1 MASIGKMSI
10 RVFPDTSKF
19 KADLKKDLAALKGQL
34 RTAVDVEARVGQASL
49 VQTKARLA
57 GIAKDFKTHVTVDAQ
72 TRKASAALG
81 VLTRPRTA
89 EVRVVLQGLDAAKA
103 GLASLAGGNVA
114 SVGFGHA
121 KEVASNFDKIAVS
134 AGAAATKIAA
144 MSAAMSAMAG
154 NAAMVAVSMAQI
166 SGAGLALPGI
176 MSGFL
181 VGLASS
187 ADGLQNILLAIGELQ
202 GGYNGGFGW
211 LEDALSNARYL
222 HNEDFWS
229 AGKVGLKDL
238 LENGIKPFLDEYV
251 KLGKI
256 TGVFWSEFFR
266 GMSNGIVAVGGM
278 AQLFK
283 PLHDSFAIASEGAA
297 PFMEAM
303 VRLGAVGGEYLPR
316 MAAAFTEVSN
326 AFLSWV
332 TQAQET
338 GRINEIIER
347 GITNAKLFGGILVD
361 VAGIINGVAKAAEAA
376 GGGGLQGLAA
386 AFDAINKAVNGP
398 LMQGALTTVFEGAFA
413 GMKNLTPGLSSLAG
427 AFEQLAPTISR
438 SMEKAGA
445 VVSILLDGI
454 AQALRN
460 PAIADGVNKMF
471 DGLVKAAIELAPA
484 FSAAAPAVGALLGA
498 IGEILPIM
506 APLVTQIVQGLAPAF
521 ADFKQSLA
529 PVVEVLANALSEA
542 LKVILPIVA
551 DVVKALAEF
560 MRNNPELAATILAV
574 VGALGPLAPIIGT
587 VVSIIG
593 TIVSVIGG
601 VIGAFGAIGGVISTA
616 VSAFGTIIGVASTL
630 GLSISSVVLP
640 IAGLVLGIAGLAAGF
655 IAALASSEQFRN
667 ALAQVIGALIG
678 IVAPIIEAVLP
689 ALGQIAEGFMNMVNT
704 VIAALVPMVTKIVE
718 IAAAVLGALVPVA
731 EWLGKVLGP
740 AFDWIGGVVKGVF
753 ELIGKIIA
761 DAVNIISGVLDVFLG
776 IITGNW
782 DKAWNG
788 LGDVLKNAWKL
799 FEDLVGGGLSLL
811 RDALSNAGKA
821 IADIWNALWGGVGD
835 FLRGAWE
842 GIVGKVQEG
851 AGRVMDFMKGL
862 PKGILD
868 AIGNLGDLLKGSGS
882 ALIGGF
888 IDGIKGAANGLKD
901 AVKGVLDGIAGF
913 FPHSPAKVGPFSG
926 RGYTTHS
933 GKALIGDFAGAIR
946 AGRDQ
951 VADAAGY
958 ALSGA
963 DFSAANVGGLSV
975 PTTPEPVAAMAT
987 AQSVEGANAA
997 QNTEV
1002 LSQLADVLS
1011 RLGAVDERAFLQMS
1025 RRAERVY

>member
-34 RTAVDVEARVGQASL
+34 RTAVDVEARVDQASL

-89 EVRVVLQGLDAAKA
+89 EVRVVLHGLDAAKA

-121 KEVASNFDKIAVS
+121 KEVASNFDRIAVS

-187 ADGLQNILLAIGELQ
+187 ADGLQNILLALNEVVGKS
-202 GGYNGGFGW
+202 GYF
-211 LEDALSNARYL
+211 EDAFRGMRFD
-222 HNEDFWS
+222 HNNDFWS
-229 AGKVGLKDL
+229 TAKVGLNDL
-238 LENGIKPFLDEYV
+238 VQNGVLPFMDEYV

-283 PLHDSFAIASEGAA
+283 PLHDSFAIAAEGAA
-297 PFMEAM
+297 PFTEAM
-303 VRLGAVGGEYLPR
+303 FRLGAVGGEYLPR

-326 AFLSWV
+326 AFLNWV

-338 GRINEIIER
+338 GRINEIIDR

-361 VAGIINGVAKAAEAA
+361 VAGVINGVAKAAEAA

-460 PAIADGVNKMF
+460 PAIADGVNKIF

-498 IGEILPIM
+498 IGEILPVL

-529 PVVEVLANALSEA
+529 PVVEVLAKGLSEA
-542 LKVILPIVA
+542 LKVILPVVA

-560 MRNNPELAATILAV
+560 MRNNPQLAATILAV
-574 VGALGPLAPIIGT
+574 VGALAPLAPIIGT
-587 VVSIIG
+587 VVSIVG
-593 TIVSVIGG
+593 TIASVIGAILP
-601 VIGAFGAIGGVISTA
+601 VIGAVAGVLA
-616 VSAFGTIIGVASTL
+616 
-630 GLSISSVVLP
+630 GLSAPVLAVV
-640 IAGLVLGIAGLAAGF
+640 AGIGLLVAAF
-655 IAALASSEQFRN
+655 VTALASSEPFRN
-667 ALAQVIGALIG
+667 SLAQIFQGLVTMVQPIIAAVIPVLVQIGQAFIGMVTTVIGAL
-678 IVAPIIEAVLP
+678 VP
-689 ALGQIAEGFMNMVNT
+689 
-704 VIAALVPMVTKIVE
+704 LVTTIVE
-718 IAAAVLGALVPVA
+718 IAAQIISFLAPIVA
-731 EWLGKVLGP
+731 FLIQTFSPAFEFIGKTVSDIFGFIGKV
-740 AFDWIGGVVKGVF
+740 IS
-753 ELIGKIIA
+753 
-761 DAVNIISGVLDVFLG
+761 DAIN
-776 IITGNW
+776 IITGILNVFLSALRGDW
-782 DKAWNG
+782 EGAWNG
-788 LGDVLKNAWKL
+788 LLNVL
-799 FEDLVGGGLSLL
+799 
-811 RDALSNAGKA
+811 
-821 IADIWNALWGGVGD
+821 
-835 FLRGAWE
+835 
-842 GIVGKVQEG
+842 
-851 AGRVMDFMKGL
+851 
-862 PKGILD
+862 KGILD
-868 AIGNLGDLLKGSGS
+868 FIVNTITGAFDVVMHIFENLAKMLVDIWNNLWNGIGDFVVGAWNGITKAIGDGVGSAVEFVKSMPGKIKDGLGNLGGLLLDSGK

-888 IDGIKGAANGLKD
+888 IDGIKSMIGGAKD
-901 AVKGVLDGIAGF
+901 AVGGVLKAIGDF

-946 AGRDQ
+946 AGRDE

-958 ALSGA
+958 ALGGA
-963 DFSAANVGGLSV
+963 DFSVSSVAGLSTL
-975 PTTPEPVAAMAT
+975 TTPEPVSVAAT
-987 AQSVEGANAA
+987 AQPGEGATA
-997 QNTEV
+997 QNAEV
-1002 LSQLADVLS
+1002 LSQLVDVLS

>member
-34 RTAVDVEARVGQASL
+34 RTAVDVEARVDQASL

-72 TRKASAALG
+72 TRKASAVLG

-89 EVRVVLQGLDAAKA
+89 EVRVVLQGLDAARA

-121 KEVASNFDKIAVS
+121 KEVASNFDRIAAS
-134 AGAAATKIAA
+134 AGVAATKIAA

-211 LEDALSNARYL
+211 LEDAFSNARFL

-238 LENGIKPFLDEYV
+238 LENGIKPFFDEYV

-297 PFMEAM
+297 PFTEAM
-303 VRLGAVGGEYLPR
+303 FRLGAVGGEYLPR

-326 AFLSWV
+326 AFLNWV

-338 GRINEIIER
+338 GRINEIIDR
-347 GITNAKLFGGILVD
+347 GITNAKLFGGILID

-413 GMKNLTPGLSSLAG
+413 GMKNLAPGLSSLAG
-427 AFEQLAPTISR
+427 AFEQLAPTIGR

-445 VVSILLDGI
+445 VVSILFDGI

-471 DGLVKAAIELAPA
+471 DGLVKVAIELAPA

-498 IGEILPIM
+498 VGEILPIL
-506 APLVTQIVQGLAPAF
+506 APLITQIVQGLAPAF
-521 ADFKQSLA
+521 ADFKSSLA
-529 PVVEVLANALSEA
+529 PVVEVLAKGLSEA
-542 LKVILPIVA
+542 LKIILPVVA

-560 MRNNPELAATILAV
+560 MRNNPQLAATILAV
-574 VGALGPLAPIIGT
+574 VGALAPLAPIIGT

-593 TIVSVIGG
+593 TIISV
-601 VIGAFGAIGGVISTA
+601 VGAIIPIFTA
-616 VSAFGTIIGVASTL
+616 VATWFSTVSATAAILGVSLT
-630 GLSISSVVLP
+630 SVLAP
-640 IAGLVLGIAGLAAGF
+640 IVGLVAGIGLLVAAF
-655 IAALASSEQFRN
+655 VTALASSEPFRN
-667 ALAQVIGALIG
+667 SLAQIFQGLVTMVQPIIAAVIPVLVQIGQAFIGMVTTVIGAL
-678 IVAPIIEAVLP
+678 VP
-689 ALGQIAEGFMNMVNT
+689 
-704 VIAALVPMVTKIVE
+704 LVTTIVE
-718 IAAAVLGALVPVA
+718 IAAQIISFLAPIVA
-731 EWLGKVLGP
+731 FLIQTFSPAFEFIGKTISDIFGFIGKV
-740 AFDWIGGVVKGVF
+740 IS
-753 ELIGKIIA
+753 
-761 DAVNIISGVLDVFLG
+761 DAIN
-776 IITGNW
+776 IITGILNVFLSALRGDW
-782 DKAWNG
+782 EGAWNG
-788 LGDVLKNAWKL
+788 LLSVL
-799 FEDLVGGGLSLL
+799 
-811 RDALSNAGKA
+811 
-821 IADIWNALWGGVGD
+821 
-835 FLRGAWE
+835 
-842 GIVGKVQEG
+842 
-851 AGRVMDFMKGL
+851 
-862 PKGILD
+862 KGILD
-868 AIGNLGDLLKGSGS
+868 FIVNTITGAFDVVMHIFENLAKMLVDIWNNLWNGIGDFVVGAWNGITKTISDGVGSAVEFVKSMPGKIKDGLGNLGGMLVDSGK

-888 IDGIKGAANGLKD
+888 IDGIKSMLSGAKD
-901 AVKGVLDGIAGF
+901 AVGGVMKAIGDF

-926 RGYTTHS
+926 KGYTTHS
-933 GKALIGDFAGAIR
+933 GRALIGDFAGAIR

-951 VADAAGY
+951 VAEAAGY
-958 ALSGA
+958 ALGGA
-963 DFSAANVGGLSV
+963 DFSAASVAGLSV
-975 PTTPEPVAAMAT
+975 PTTPEPVAVAAT
-987 AQSVEGANAA
+987 AQSVEGATA
-997 QNTEV
+997 QNAEV
-1002 LSQLADVLS
+1002 LAQLADVLS

>member
-1 MASIGKMSI
+1 MASIGKLSI
-10 RVFPDTSKF
+10 RVFPDTSRF
-19 KADLKKDLAALKGQL
+19 KAETRAQLASVQKQLKVQAEVHAQ
-34 RTAVDVEARVGQASL
+34 VSQAS
-49 VQTKARLA
+49 V
-57 GIAKDFKTHVTVDAQ
+57 AQ
-72 TRKASAALG
+72 TRQRLAAIGHDMKTHLSVDAKTRAASAALG
-81 VLTRPRTA
+81 ILTRPRTA
-89 EVRVVLQGLDAAKA
+89 EVRVVLKGLDAATA
-103 GLASLAGGNVA
+103 GLASLAGGNIGA
-114 SVGFGHA
+114 GFVEHA
-121 KEVASNFDKIAVS
+121 KNVASNFDAIAAK
-134 AGAAATKIAA
+134 AGLAATQIAT

-154 NAAMVAVSMAQI
+154 NAALVAVSMVQI
-166 SGAGLALPGI
+166 AGAGLALPGI
-176 MSGFL
+176 MSGFA
-181 VGLASS
+181 VGLLASV
-187 ADGLQNILLAIGELQ
+187 DGLQNILIYLDEVA
-202 GGYNGGFGW
+202 GGGGKFMDMFVDTRFNYGKAFW
-211 LEDALSNARYL
+211 AVAKAGLTDLYTAGIVPFFEEYRRFAEVTGS
-222 HNEDFWS
+222 FWS
-229 AGKVGLKDL
+229 AFFSGMAS
-238 LENGIKPFLDEYV
+238 GI
-251 KLGKI
+251 
-256 TGVFWSEFFR
+256 T
-266 GMSNGIVAVGGM
+266 AVGGM
-278 AQLFK
+278 SKLFE
-283 PLHDSFAIASEGAA
+283 PLRESFEIATAAAA
-297 PFMEAM
+297 PFAEALF
-303 VRLGAVGGEYLPR
+303 RLGAIGGSYLPR
-316 MAAAFTEVSN
+316 MAQATTDAAL
-326 AFLSWV
+326 AFHQWV
-332 TQAQET
+332 VEAGEA
-338 GRINEIIER
+338 GRINEIIDR
-347 GITNAKLFGGILVD
+347 GITNAKLFGGILLD
-361 VAGIINGVAKAAEAA
+361 VAGAINGIAKAAEAA

-386 AFDAINKAVNGP
+386 AFDGINKAVNGP

-498 IGEILPIM
+498 IGEILPVL

-529 PVVEVLANALSEA
+529 PVVEVLAKGLSEA
-542 LKVILPIVA
+542 LKVILPVVA

-560 MRNNPELAATILAV
+560 MRNNPQLAATILAV
-574 VGALGPLAPIIGT
+574 VGALAPLAPIIGT

-616 VSAFGTIIGVASTL
+616 VSAFGTLIGVASTL

-640 IAGLVLGIAGLAAGF
+640 IAGLVVGIAGLAAGF

-667 ALAQVIGALIG
+667 TLGQVIGALIG

-740 AFDWIGGVVKGVF
+740 AFDWLGGVVKAVF

-761 DAVNIISGVLDVFLG
+761 DAVNIVTGILNVFLG
-776 IITGNW
+776 AIRGDW
-782 DKAWNG
+782 DGAWNG
-788 LGDVLKNAWKL
+788 LGDILKNAWKL
-799 FEDLVGGGLSLL
+799 FEDVVGGGLSLL

-821 IADIWNALWGGVGD
+821 IADIWNNLWGGIGD

-842 GIVGKVQEG
+842 GIIGKVKEG
-851 AGRVMDFMKGL
+851 AGRVTQFFLDM
-862 PKGILD
+862 PKD
-868 AIGNLGDLLKGSGS
+868 VRNALGDLGNFLKDSGA

-888 IDGIKGAANGLKD
+888 INGIKGAASGLKD

-913 FPHSPAKVGPFSG
+913 FPHSPAKVGPFAG

-933 GKALIGDFAGAIR
+933 GRALIGDFAGAIR
-946 AGRDQ
+946 AGREQ

-963 DFSAANVGGLSV
+963 DFSPNAGFRMVGTPV
-975 PTTPEPVAAMAT
+975 PAT
-987 AQSVEGANAA
+987 ANAQVEGVSGNNEELAGLLA
-997 QNTEV
+997 QLNET
-1002 LSQLADVLS
+1002 LG
-1011 RLGAVDERAFLQMS
+1011 RLGQVDSRAFLQMQ
-1025 RRAERVY
+1025 REAERIF

>member
-34 RTAVDVEARVGQASL
+34 RTAVDVEARVDQASL

-72 TRKASAALG
+72 TRKASAVLG

-121 KEVASNFDKIAVS
+121 KEVASNFDRIAVS

-144 MSAAMSAMAG
+144 MSAAMSTMAG

-187 ADGLQNILLAIGELQ
+187 ADGLQNILLALNEVVGKS
-202 GGYNGGFGW
+202 GYF
-211 LEDALSNARYL
+211 EDAFRGMRFD
-222 HNEDFWS
+222 HNNDFWS
-229 AGKVGLKDL
+229 TAKVGLNDL
-238 LENGIKPFLDEYV
+238 VQNGVLPFMDEYV

-283 PLHDSFAIASEGAA
+283 PLHDSFAIAAEGAA
-297 PFMEAM
+297 PFTEAM
-303 VRLGAVGGEYLPR
+303 FRLGAVGGEYLPR

-326 AFLSWV
+326 AFLNWV

-338 GRINEIIER
+338 GRINEIIDR

-361 VAGIINGVAKAAEAA
+361 VAGVINGVAKAAEAA

-521 ADFKQSLA
+521 ADFKSSLA
-529 PVVEVLANALSEA
+529 PVVEVLAKGLSEA
-542 LKVILPIVA
+542 LKIILPVVA

-560 MRNNPELAATILAV
+560 MRNNPQLAATILAV
-574 VGALGPLAPIIGT
+574 VGALAPLAPIIGT
-587 VVSIIG
+587 VVSIVG
-593 TIVSVIGG
+593 TIASVIGAILP
-601 VIGAFGAIGGVISTA
+601 VIGAVAGVLA
-616 VSAFGTIIGVASTL
+616 
-630 GLSISSVVLP
+630 GLSAPVLAVV
-640 IAGLVLGIAGLAAGF
+640 AGIGLLVAAF
-655 IAALASSEQFRN
+655 VTALASSEPFRN
-667 ALAQVIGALIG
+667 SLAQIFQGLVTMVQPIIAAVIPVLVQIGQAFIGMVTTVIGAL
-678 IVAPIIEAVLP
+678 VP
-689 ALGQIAEGFMNMVNT
+689 
-704 VIAALVPMVTKIVE
+704 LVTTIVE
-718 IAAAVLGALVPVA
+718 IAAQIISFLAPIVA
-731 EWLGKVLGP
+731 FLIQTFSPAFEFIGKTVSDIFGFIGKV
-740 AFDWIGGVVKGVF
+740 IS
-753 ELIGKIIA
+753 
-761 DAVNIISGVLDVFLG
+761 DAIN
-776 IITGNW
+776 IITGILNVFLSALRGDW
-782 DKAWNG
+782 EGAWNG
-788 LGDVLKNAWKL
+788 LLNVL
-799 FEDLVGGGLSLL
+799 
-811 RDALSNAGKA
+811 
-821 IADIWNALWGGVGD
+821 
-835 FLRGAWE
+835 
-842 GIVGKVQEG
+842 
-851 AGRVMDFMKGL
+851 
-862 PKGILD
+862 KGILD
-868 AIGNLGDLLKGSGS
+868 FIVNTITGAFDVVMHIFENLAKMLVDIWTNLWGGIGDFVVGAWNGITKAIGDGVGSAVEFVKSMPGKIKDGLGNLGGLLLDSGK

-888 IDGIKGAANGLKD
+888 IDGIKSMIGGAKD
-901 AVKGVLDGIAGF
+901 AVGGVLKAIGDF

-946 AGRDQ
+946 AGRDE

-958 ALSGA
+958 ALGGA
-963 DFSAANVGGLSV
+963 DFSVASVAGLSTL
-975 PTTPEPVAAMAT
+975 TTPEPVAVAAT
-987 AQSVEGANAA
+987 AQPGEGATA
-997 QNTEV
+997 QNAEV
-1002 LSQLADVLS
+1002 LSQLVDVLS

>member
-34 RTAVDVEARVGQASL
+34 RTAVDVEARVDQASL

-229 AGKVGLKDL
+229 AGKAGLKDL

-616 VSAFGTIIGVASTL
+616 VSAFGTLIGVASTL

-821 IADIWNALWGGVGD
+821 IADIWNALWGGIGD

-987 AQSVEGANAA
+987 AQSVEGATA

>member
-34 RTAVDVEARVGQASL
+34 KAAVDVEARVDQASL

-114 SVGFGHA
+114 AVGFGHA
-121 KEVASNFDKIAVS
+121 KEVASNFDRIAVS

-187 ADGLQNILLAIGELQ
+187 ADGLQNILLALNEVVGKS
-202 GGYNGGFGW
+202 GYF
-211 LEDALSNARYL
+211 EDAFRGMRFD
-222 HNEDFWS
+222 HNNDFWS
-229 AGKVGLKDL
+229 TAKVGLNDL
-238 LENGIKPFLDEYV
+238 VQNGVLPFMNEYV

-283 PLHDSFAIASEGAA
+283 PLHDSFAIAAEGAA
-297 PFMEAM
+297 PFTEAM
-303 VRLGAVGGEYLPR
+303 FRLGAVGGEYLPR
-316 MAAAFTEVSN
+316 MAVAFTEVSN

-338 GRINEIIER
+338 GRINEIIDR

-498 IGEILPIM
+498 IGEILPII

-529 PVVEVLANALSEA
+529 PVVEVLAKGLSAA
-542 LKVILPIVA
+542 LKVILPVVA

-560 MRNNPELAATILAV
+560 MRNNPQLAATILAV
-574 VGALGPLAPIIGT
+574 VGALAPLAPIIGT

-593 TIVSVIGG
+593 TIVSVIG
-601 VIGAFGAIGGVISTA
+601 AIIPVISTVVTWFGT
-616 VSAFGTIIGVASTL
+616 VSATCAVLGVSFT
-630 GLSISSVVLP
+630 SVLAP
-640 IAGLVLGIAGLAAGF
+640 IVGLVAGIGLLVAAF
-655 IAALASSEQFRN
+655 VTALASSEPFRN
-667 ALAQVIGALIG
+667 SLAQIFQGLVTMVQPIVEAVIPVLVQIGQAFIGMVTTVIGAL
-678 IVAPIIEAVLP
+678 VP
-689 ALGQIAEGFMNMVNT
+689 
-704 VIAALVPMVTKIVE
+704 LVTTIVE
-718 IAAAVLGALVPVA
+718 IAAQIISFLAPIVAFLVQTFSPAFEFIGKTVSDIFGFI
-731 EWLGKVLGP
+731 GKV
-740 AFDWIGGVVKGVF
+740 IS
-753 ELIGKIIA
+753 
-761 DAVNIISGVLDVFLG
+761 DAIN
-776 IITGNW
+776 IITGILNVFLSALRGDW
-782 DKAWNG
+782 EGAWNG
-788 LGDVLKNAWKL
+788 LLNVL
-799 FEDLVGGGLSLL
+799 
-811 RDALSNAGKA
+811 
-821 IADIWNALWGGVGD
+821 
-835 FLRGAWE
+835 
-842 GIVGKVQEG
+842 
-851 AGRVMDFMKGL
+851 
-862 PKGILD
+862 KGILD
-868 AIGNLGDLLKGSGS
+868 FIVNTITGAFDVVMHVFENLAKMLVDIWNNLWGGIGDFVVGAWNGITKTISDGVGSAVEFVKSMPGKIKDALGNLGGMLMDSGK

-888 IDGIKGAANGLKD
+888 IDGIKNAASGAKD
-901 AVKGVLDGIAGF
+901 AVKGVLDGIANF

-933 GKALIGDFAGAIR
+933 GKALIGDFADSIR

-951 VADAAGY
+951 VAEAAGY
-958 ALSGA
+958 ALGGA
-963 DFSAANVGGLSV
+963 DFSAASVAGLSI
-975 PTTPEPVAAMAT
+975 PTTPEPVAAAAN
-987 AQSVEGANAA
+987 AQAVEGASA
-997 QNTEV
+997 QNAEV
-1002 LSQLADVLS
+1002 LAQLADVLS

>member
-34 RTAVDVEARVGQASL
+34 KAAVDVEARVDQASL

-89 EVRVVLQGLDAAKA
+89 EVRVVLKGLDAASV

-176 MSGFL
+176 WGGFL

-187 ADGLQNILLAIGELQ
+187 ADGLQNILLALNEVVGKS
-202 GGYNGGFGW
+202 GFF
-211 LEDALSNARYL
+211 EDAFRGMRFD

-229 AGKVGLKDL
+229 TAKVGLNDL
-238 LENGIKPFLDEYV
+238 VQNGVLPFMDEYV

-283 PLHDSFAIASEGAA
+283 PLHDSFAIAAEGAA
-297 PFMEAM
+297 PFTEAM
-303 VRLGAVGGEYLPR
+303 FRLGAVGGEYLPR
-316 MAAAFTEVSN
+316 MAAAFAEVSN

-338 GRINEIIER
+338 GRINEIIDR
-347 GITNAKLFGGILVD
+347 GITNAKLLGGILVD
-361 VAGIINGVAKAAEAA
+361 VAGVINGVAKAAEAA

-506 APLVTQIVQGLAPAF
+506 APLVTQVVQGLAPAF

-529 PVVEVLANALSEA
+529 PVVEVLAKGLSEA
-542 LKVILPIVA
+542 LKVILPVVA

-560 MRNNPELAATILAV
+560 MRNNPQLAATILAV
-574 VGALGPLAPIIGT
+574 VGALAPLAPIIGT

-616 VSAFGTIIGVASTL
+616 VSAFGTLIGVASTL

-640 IAGLVLGIAGLAAGF
+640 IAGLVLGIGALVAGF

-667 ALAQVIGALIG
+667 ALGQVIGALIG
-678 IVAPIIEAVLP
+678 IVSPIIEAVLP

-704 VIAALVPMVTKIVE
+704 VIAALVPMVTKVVE
-718 IAAAVLGALVPVA
+718 IAAAILGALTPVA
-731 EWLGKVLGP
+731 QWLGQVLGP
-740 AFDWIGGVVKGVF
+740 AFDWLGGVVKAVF

-761 DAVNIISGVLDVFLG
+761 DAVNIVTGILDVFLG
-776 IITGNW
+776 AITGNW
-782 DKAWNG
+782 DQAWKG
-788 LGDVLKNAWKL
+788 LGDILGNAWKL

-821 IADIWNALWGGVGD
+821 IADIWNNLWNGIGD
-835 FLRGAWE
+835 FLRGAWD
-842 GIVGKVQEG
+842 GIVGKVKEG
-851 AGRVMDFMKGL
+851 AGRVTDFMKGL

-888 IDGIKGAANGLKD
+888 IDGIKNAANGLKD
-901 AVKGVLDGIAGF
+901 AVKGVLGGISDF

-946 AGRDQ
+946 AGREQ

-958 ALSGA
+958 ALGGA
-963 DFSAANVGGLSV
+963 DFSAAGVAGLSV
-975 PTTPEPVAAMAT
+975 PTTPEPVAIAST
-987 AQSVEGANAA
+987 AQSVEGATA
-997 QNTEV
+997 QNAEV
-1002 LSQLADVLS
+1002 LAQLVDVLS

>member
-34 RTAVDVEARVGQASL
+34 RTAVDVEARVDQASL

-72 TRKASAALG
+72 TRKASAVLG

-89 EVRVVLQGLDAAKA
+89 EVRVVLQGLDAARA

-121 KEVASNFDKIAVS
+121 KEVASNFDRIAAS
-134 AGAAATKIAA
+134 AGVAATKIAA

-211 LEDALSNARYL
+211 LEDAFSNARFL

-238 LENGIKPFLDEYV
+238 LENGIKPFFDEYV

-297 PFMEAM
+297 PFTEAM
-303 VRLGAVGGEYLPR
+303 FRLGAVGGEYLPR

-326 AFLSWV
+326 AFLNWV

-338 GRINEIIER
+338 GRINEIIDR
-347 GITNAKLFGGILVD
+347 GITNAKLFGGILID

-413 GMKNLTPGLSSLAG
+413 GMKNLAPGLSSLAG
-427 AFEQLAPTISR
+427 AFEQLAPTIGR

-445 VVSILLDGI
+445 VVSILFDGI

-498 IGEILPIM
+498 VGEILPIL
-506 APLVTQIVQGLAPAF
+506 APLITQIVQGLAPAF
-521 ADFKQSLA
+521 ADFKSSLA
-529 PVVEVLANALSEA
+529 PVVEVLAKGLSEA
-542 LKVILPIVA
+542 LKIILPVVA

-560 MRNNPELAATILAV
+560 MRNNPQLAATILAV
-574 VGALGPLAPIIGT
+574 VGALAPLAPIIGT

-593 TIVSVIGG
+593 TIISV
-601 VIGAFGAIGGVISTA
+601 VGAIIPIFTA
-616 VSAFGTIIGVASTL
+616 VATWFSTVSATAAILGVSLT
-630 GLSISSVVLP
+630 SVLAP
-640 IAGLVLGIAGLAAGF
+640 IVGLVAGIGLLVAAF
-655 IAALASSEQFRN
+655 VTALASSEPFRN
-667 ALAQVIGALIG
+667 SLAQIFQGLVTMVQPIIAAVIPVLVQIGQAFIGMVTTVIGAL
-678 IVAPIIEAVLP
+678 VP
-689 ALGQIAEGFMNMVNT
+689 
-704 VIAALVPMVTKIVE
+704 LVTTIVE
-718 IAAAVLGALVPVA
+718 IAAQIISFLAPIVA
-731 EWLGKVLGP
+731 FLIQTFSPAFEFIGKTISDIFGFIGKV
-740 AFDWIGGVVKGVF
+740 IS
-753 ELIGKIIA
+753 
-761 DAVNIISGVLDVFLG
+761 DAIN
-776 IITGNW
+776 IITGILNVFLSALRGDW
-782 DKAWNG
+782 EGAWNG
-788 LGDVLKNAWKL
+788 LLSVL
-799 FEDLVGGGLSLL
+799 
-811 RDALSNAGKA
+811 
-821 IADIWNALWGGVGD
+821 
-835 FLRGAWE
+835 
-842 GIVGKVQEG
+842 
-851 AGRVMDFMKGL
+851 
-862 PKGILD
+862 KGILD
-868 AIGNLGDLLKGSGS
+868 FIVNTITGAFDVVMHIFENLAKMLVDIWNNLWNGIGDFVVGAWNGITKTISDGVGSAVEFVKSMPGKIKDGLGNLGGMLVDSGK

-888 IDGIKGAANGLKD
+888 IDGIKSMLSGAKD
-901 AVKGVLDGIAGF
+901 AVGGVMKAIGDF

-926 RGYTTHS
+926 KGYTTHS
-933 GKALIGDFAGAIR
+933 GRALIGDFAGAIR

-951 VADAAGY
+951 VAEAAGY
-958 ALSGA
+958 ALGGA
-963 DFSAANVGGLSV
+963 DFSAASVAGLSV
-975 PTTPEPVAAMAT
+975 PTTPEPVAVAAT
-987 AQSVEGANAA
+987 AQSVEGATA
-997 QNTEV
+997 QNAEV
-1002 LSQLADVLS
+1002 LAQLADVLS

>member
-34 RTAVDVEARVGQASL
+34 RTAVDVEARVDQASL

-57 GIAKDFKTHVTVDAQ
+57 GIAKDFKTHVAVDAQ

-89 EVRVVLQGLDAAKA
+89 EVRVLLQGLDAAKA

-121 KEVASNFDKIAVS
+121 KEVASNFDRIAVS

-187 ADGLQNILLAIGELQ
+187 ADGLQNILLAMNEVVGKS
-202 GGYNGGFGW
+202 GFF
-211 LEDALSNARYL
+211 EDAFVWMRYN

-229 AGKVGLKDL
+229 TAKAGLNDL
-238 LENGIKPFLDEYV
+238 VQNGVLPFMDEYV

-256 TGVFWSEFFR
+256 TGIFWSEFFR

-283 PLHDSFAIASEGAA
+283 PLSESFAIASEGAA
-297 PFMEAM
+297 PFTEAM
-303 VRLGAVGGEYLPR
+303 FRLGAVGGEYLPR

-338 GRINEIIER
+338 GRINEIIDR

-361 VAGIINGVAKAAEAA
+361 VAGVINGVAKAAEAA

-386 AFDAINKAVNGP
+386 AFDAINNAVNGP

-445 VVSILLDGI
+445 VVSILFDGI

-498 IGEILPIM
+498 IGEILPVL

-521 ADFKQSLA
+521 ADFKSSLA
-529 PVVEVLANALSEA
+529 PVVEVLAKGLSEA
-542 LKVILPIVA
+542 LKVILPVVA

-560 MRNNPELAATILAV
+560 MRNNPQLAATILAV
-574 VGALGPLAPIIGT
+574 VGALAPLAPVIGT

-593 TIVSVIGG
+593 TIASV
-601 VIGAFGAIGGVISTA
+601 VGAIIPVITTLVTWFGT
-616 VSAFGTIIGVASTL
+616 VSATVGILGVSLT
-630 GLSISSVVLP
+630 SILAP
-640 IAGLVLGIAGLAAGF
+640 IVGLVAGIGLLVAAF
-655 IAALASSEQFRN
+655 VTALASSEPFRN
-667 ALAQVIGALIG
+667 SLAQIFQGLVTM
-678 IVAPIIEAVLP
+678 VQPIIAAVIPVLVQIGEAFI
-689 ALGQIAEGFMNMVNT
+689 GMVTT
-704 VIAALVPMVTKIVE
+704 VVGALVPMVTTIVE
-718 IAAAVLGALVPVA
+718 IAAQIVSFLAPIVA
-731 EWLGKVLGP
+731 FLIQTFSPAFEFIGKTVSDIFGFIGKV
-740 AFDWIGGVVKGVF
+740 
-753 ELIGKIIA
+753 IA
-761 DAVNIISGVLDVFLG
+761 DAVNIITGILNVFLSALRG
-776 IITGNW
+776 DWEG
-782 DKAWNG
+782 AWNG
-788 LGDVLKNAWKL
+788 LLDVL
-799 FEDLVGGGLSLL
+799 
-811 RDALSNAGKA
+811 
-821 IADIWNALWGGVGD
+821 
-835 FLRGAWE
+835 
-842 GIVGKVQEG
+842 
-851 AGRVMDFMKGL
+851 
-862 PKGILD
+862 KGILD
-868 AIGNLGDLLKGSGS
+868 FIVNTITGAFDVVMRIFENLAKMLVDIWNNLWGGIGDFVVGAWNGITKTISDGVGSAVGFVKDMPGKIKEGLGNLGSLLTDSGK

-888 IDGIKGAANGLKD
+888 IDGIKSMIGGAKD
-901 AVKGVLDGIAGF
+901 AVGGIMKAIGDF
-913 FPHSPAKVGPFSG
+913 FPHSPAKIGPFSG

-933 GKALIGDFAGAIR
+933 GRALIGDFAGSIR
-946 AGRDQ
+946 AGRNQ
-951 VADAAGY
+951 VAEAAGY
-958 ALSGA
+958 ALGGA
-963 DFSAANVGGLSV
+963 DFSAAGVTGLSV
-975 PTTPEPVAAMAT
+975 PTTPEPVAVAT
-987 AQSVEGANAA
+987 NAQSVEGANAA
-997 QNTEV
+997 QNAEV
-1002 LSQLADVLS
+1002 LAQLVDVLS

>member
-34 RTAVDVEARVGQASL
+34 RTAVDVEARVDQASL

-121 KEVASNFDKIAVS
+121 KEVASNFDRIAVS

-211 LEDALSNARYL
+211 LEDALSTARYL

-338 GRINEIIER
+338 GRINEIIDR

-361 VAGIINGVAKAAEAA
+361 VAGVINGVAKAAEAA

-460 PAIADGVNKMF
+460 PAIADGVHKMF

-498 IGEILPIM
+498 IGEILPVL

-529 PVVEVLANALSEA
+529 PVVEVLAKGLSEA
-542 LKVILPIVA
+542 LKIILPVVA

-560 MRNNPELAATILAV
+560 MRNNPQLAATILAV
-574 VGALGPLAPIIGT
+574 VGALAPLAPIIGT
-587 VVSIIG
+587 VVSIVG
-593 TIVSVIGG
+593 TIASVIGAILP
-601 VIGAFGAIGGVISTA
+601 VIGAVAGVLA
-616 VSAFGTIIGVASTL
+616 
-630 GLSISSVVLP
+630 GLSAPVLAVV
-640 IAGLVLGIAGLAAGF
+640 AGIGLLVAAF
-655 IAALASSEQFRN
+655 VTALASSEPFRN
-667 ALAQVIGALIG
+667 SLAQIFQGLVTMVQPIIAAVIPMLVQIGEAFIGMVTTVIG
-678 IVAPIIEAVLP
+678 
-689 ALGQIAEGFMNMVNT
+689 
-704 VIAALVPMVTKIVE
+704 ALVPMVTTIVE
-718 IAAAVLGALVPVA
+718 IAAQIVSFLAPIVA
-731 EWLGKVLGP
+731 FLIQTFSPAFEFIGKTVSDIFGFIGKV
-740 AFDWIGGVVKGVF
+740 IS
-753 ELIGKIIA
+753 
-761 DAVNIISGVLDVFLG
+761 DAIN
-776 IITGNW
+776 IITGILNVFLSALRGDW
-782 DKAWNG
+782 EGAWNG
-788 LGDVLKNAWKL
+788 LLNVL
-799 FEDLVGGGLSLL
+799 
-811 RDALSNAGKA
+811 
-821 IADIWNALWGGVGD
+821 
-835 FLRGAWE
+835 
-842 GIVGKVQEG
+842 
-851 AGRVMDFMKGL
+851 
-862 PKGILD
+862 KGILD
-868 AIGNLGDLLKGSGS
+868 FIVSTITGAFDVVMHIFENLAKMLVDIWTNLWNGIGDFVVGAWNGITKAIGDGVGSAVEFVKSMPGKIKDGLGNLGGLLLDSGK

-888 IDGIKGAANGLKD
+888 IDGIKSMIGGAKD
-901 AVKGVLDGIAGF
+901 AVGGVLKAIGDF

-946 AGRDQ
+946 AGRDE

-958 ALSGA
+958 ALGGA
-963 DFSAANVGGLSV
+963 DFSVASVAGLSTL
-975 PTTPEPVAAMAT
+975 TTPEPVSVAAT
-987 AQSVEGANAA
+987 AQPGEGATA
-997 QNTEV
+997 QNAEV
-1002 LSQLADVLS
+1002 LSQLVDVLS

>member
-34 RTAVDVEARVGQASL
+34 KAAVDVEARVDQASL

-121 KEVASNFDKIAVS
+121 KEVASNFDRIAVS

-166 SGAGLALPGI
+166 SGAALAVPGI
-176 MSGFL
+176 WGGFL

-187 ADGLQNILLAIGELQ
+187 ADGLQNILLALNEVVGKS
-202 GGYNGGFGW
+202 GYF
-211 LEDALSNARYL
+211 EDAFRGMRFD
-222 HNEDFWS
+222 HNNDFWS
-229 AGKVGLKDL
+229 TAKVGLNDL
-238 LENGIKPFLDEYV
+238 VQNGVLPFMDEYV

-283 PLHDSFAIASEGAA
+283 PLHDSFAIAAEGAA
-297 PFMEAM
+297 PFTEAM
-303 VRLGAVGGEYLPR
+303 FRLGAVGGEYLPR

-338 GRINEIIER
+338 DRINEIIDR

-498 IGEILPIM
+498 IGEILPII

-529 PVVEVLANALSEA
+529 PVVEVLAKGLSEA
-542 LKVILPIVA
+542 LKVILPVVA

-560 MRNNPELAATILAV
+560 MRNNPQLAATILAV
-574 VGALGPLAPIIGT
+574 VGALAPLAPIIGT

-593 TIVSVIGG
+593 TIVSVIG
-601 VIGAFGAIGGVISTA
+601 AIIPVISTVVTWFGT
-616 VSAFGTIIGVASTL
+616 VSATCAVLGVSFT
-630 GLSISSVVLP
+630 SILAP
-640 IAGLVLGIAGLAAGF
+640 IVGLVAGIGLLVAAF
-655 IAALASSEQFRN
+655 VTALASSEPFRN
-667 ALAQVIGALIG
+667 SLAQIFQGLVTMVQPIIAAVIPVLVQIGQAFIGMVTTVIG
-678 IVAPIIEAVLP
+678 
-689 ALGQIAEGFMNMVNT
+689 
-704 VIAALVPMVTKIVE
+704 ALVPMVTTIVA
-718 IAAAVLGALVPVA
+718 IAAQIIFFLAPIVA
-731 EWLGKVLGP
+731 FLIQTFSPAFEFIGKTVSDIFGFIGKV
-740 AFDWIGGVVKGVF
+740 IS
-753 ELIGKIIA
+753 
-761 DAVNIISGVLDVFLG
+761 DAIN
-776 IITGNW
+776 IITGILNVFLSALRGDW
-782 DKAWNG
+782 EGAWNG
-788 LGDVLKNAWKL
+788 LLNVLKGILEFIVNTITGAFDVVMHI
-799 FEDLVGGGLSLL
+799 FENLAKMLV
-811 RDALSNAGKA
+811 
-821 IADIWNALWGGVGD
+821 DIWNNLWGGIGD
-835 FLRGAWE
+835 FVVGAWN
-842 GIVGKVQEG
+842 GITKTISDGVGSAVEFVKSMPG
-851 AGRVMDFMKGL
+851 KI
-862 PKGILD
+862 KD
-868 AIGNLGDLLKGSGS
+868 ALGNLGGMLMDSGK

-888 IDGIKGAANGLKD
+888 IDGIKNAASGAKD
-901 AVKGVLDGIAGF
+901 AVKGVLDGIANF

-926 RGYTTHS
+926 RGYTTYS

-946 AGRDQ
+946 TGRDQ
-951 VADAAGY
+951 VAEAAGY

-963 DFSAANVGGLSV
+963 DFSASSVASLSV
-975 PTTPEPVAAMAT
+975 PATPEPVAVAAT
-987 AQSVEGANAA
+987 AQSAEGATA
-997 QNTEV
+997 QNAEV

>member
-34 RTAVDVEARVGQASL
+34 KAAVDVEARVDQASL

-187 ADGLQNILLAIGELQ
+187 ADGLQNILIYLDQLS
-202 GGYNGGFGW
+202 GGFGKF
-211 LEDALSNARYL
+211 LDLFVDARAT
-222 HNEDFWS
+222 HNEAFWGVAKAGLSDLYTNGILPFFAEYKRLGVVSGGFWS
-229 AGKVGLKDL
+229 A
-238 LENGIKPFLDEYV
+238 
-251 KLGKI
+251 
-256 TGVFWSEFFR
+256 FFS
-266 GMSNGIVAVGGM
+266 GMSDGITAVGGM
-278 AQLFK
+278 PALFE
-283 PLHDSFAIASEGAA
+283 PLRKSIAIAAEGAA
-297 PFMEAM
+297 PFAEAM
-303 VRLGAVGGEYLPR
+303 FRLGAVGGEYLPR

-338 GRINEIIER
+338 GRINEIIDR

-427 AFEQLAPTISR
+427 AFEQMAPTIGR

-460 PAIADGVNKMF
+460 PAIADGVNKLF

-498 IGEILPIM
+498 IGEILPII
-506 APLVTQIVQGLAPAF
+506 APLITQVVQGLAPAF

-542 LKVILPIVA
+542 LKVILPVVA

-560 MRNNPELAATILAV
+560 MRNNPQLAATILAV
-574 VGALGPLAPIIGT
+574 VGALAPLAPIIGT

-601 VIGAFGAIGGVISTA
+601 VIGAFGTIVSVIGTV
-616 VSAFGTIIGVASTL
+616 VSGFGTLIGVASTL
-630 GLSISSVVLP
+630 GLSISGVVLP
-640 IAGLVLGIAGLAAGF
+640 LVGLVGGIAALAVGF
-655 IAALASSEQFRN
+655 VAALASSEQFRN

-689 ALGQIAEGFMNMVNT
+689 ALGQIAEGFMGMVNT

-731 EWLGKVLGP
+731 QWLGQVLGP
-740 AFDWIGGVVKGVF
+740 AFDWLGGVVKAVF

-761 DAVNIISGVLDVFLG
+761 DAVNIVTGILNVFLSAIRG
-776 IITGNW
+776 DW
-782 DKAWNG
+782 DGAWNAI
-788 LGDVLKNAWKL
+788 GDILKNAWKL
-799 FEDLVGGGLSLL
+799 FEDVVGGGLSLL

-821 IADIWNALWGGVGD
+821 IADIWNNLWNGIGD
-835 FLRGAWE
+835 FLRGAWD

-851 AGRVMDFMKGL
+851 AGRVVKFIMGL
-862 PKGILD
+862 PKEIVGAL
-868 AIGNLGDLLKGSGS
+868 GNLGDLLKGSGS

-913 FPHSPAKVGPFSG
+913 FPHSPAKIGPFSG

-933 GKALIGDFAGAIR
+933 GKALIGDFAGSIR

-951 VADAAGY
+951 VAEAAGY
-958 ALSGA
+958 ALGGA
-963 DFSAANVGGLSV
+963 DFSVSSVAGLSV
-975 PTTPEPVAAMAT
+975 PTTPEPVSVAAN
-987 AQSVEGANAA
+987 AQAVEGASA
-997 QNTEV
+997 QNAEV
-1002 LSQLADVLS
+1002 LAQLADVLS

>member
-34 RTAVDVEARVGQASL
+34 RTAVDVEARVDQASL

-166 SGAGLALPGI
+166 SGAALAVPGI
-176 MSGFL
+176 WGGFL

-187 ADGLQNILLAIGELQ
+187 ADGLQNILLALNEVVGKS
-202 GGYNGGFGW
+202 GYF
-211 LEDALSNARYL
+211 EDAFRGMRFD
-222 HNEDFWS
+222 HNNDFWS
-229 AGKVGLKDL
+229 TAKVGLNDL
-238 LENGIKPFLDEYV
+238 VQNGVLPFMDEYV

-283 PLHDSFAIASEGAA
+283 PLHDSFAIAAEGAA
-297 PFMEAM
+297 PFTEAM
-303 VRLGAVGGEYLPR
+303 FRLGAVGGEYLPR

-326 AFLSWV
+326 AFLNWV

-338 GRINEIIER
+338 GRINEIIDR

-498 IGEILPIM
+498 IGEILPVL

-521 ADFKQSLA
+521 ADFKSSLA
-529 PVVEVLANALSEA
+529 PVVEVLAKGLSEA
-542 LKVILPIVA
+542 LKVILPVVA

-560 MRNNPELAATILAV
+560 MRNNPQLAATILAV
-574 VGALGPLAPIIGT
+574 VGALAPLAPIIGT

-593 TIVSVIGG
+593 TIVSVIG
-601 VIGAFGAIGGVISTA
+601 AIIPVISTVVTWFGT
-616 VSAFGTIIGVASTL
+616 VSATCAVLGVSFT
-630 GLSISSVVLP
+630 SILAP
-640 IAGLVLGIAGLAAGF
+640 IVGLVAGIGLLVAAF
-655 IAALASSEQFRN
+655 VTALASSEPFRN
-667 ALAQVIGALIG
+667 SLAQIFQGLVTMVQPIIAAVIPVLVQIGQAFIGMVTTVIG
-678 IVAPIIEAVLP
+678 
-689 ALGQIAEGFMNMVNT
+689 
-704 VIAALVPMVTKIVE
+704 ALVPMVTTIVA
-718 IAAAVLGALVPVA
+718 IAAQIISFLAPIVA
-731 EWLGKVLGP
+731 FLIQTFSPAFEFIGKTVSDIFGFIGKV
-740 AFDWIGGVVKGVF
+740 IS
-753 ELIGKIIA
+753 
-761 DAVNIISGVLDVFLG
+761 DAIN
-776 IITGNW
+776 IITGILNVFLSALRGDW
-782 DKAWNG
+782 EGAWNG
-788 LGDVLKNAWKL
+788 LLNVLKGILEFIVNTITGAFDVVMHI
-799 FEDLVGGGLSLL
+799 FENLAKMLV
-811 RDALSNAGKA
+811 
-821 IADIWNALWGGVGD
+821 DIWNNLWGGIGD
-835 FLRGAWE
+835 FVVGAWN
-842 GIVGKVQEG
+842 GITKTISDGVGSAVEFVKSMPG
-851 AGRVMDFMKGL
+851 KI
-862 PKGILD
+862 KD
-868 AIGNLGDLLKGSGS
+868 ALGNLGGMLMDSGK

-888 IDGIKGAANGLKD
+888 IDGIKNAASGAKD
-901 AVKGVLDGIAGF
+901 AVKGVLDGIANF

-926 RGYTTHS
+926 RGYTTYS

-951 VADAAGY
+951 VAEAAGY

-963 DFSAANVGGLSV
+963 DFSASSVASLSV
-975 PTTPEPVAAMAT
+975 PTTPEPVSVAAATQSAEGAT
-987 AQSVEGANAA
+987 AQNA
-997 QNTEV
+997 EV
-1002 LSQLADVLS
+1002 LAQLADVLS

>member
-34 RTAVDVEARVGQASL
+34 KAAVDVEARVDQASL

-121 KEVASNFDKIAVS
+121 KEVASNFDRIAVS

-187 ADGLQNILLAIGELQ
+187 ADGLQNILLALNEVVGKS
-202 GGYNGGFGW
+202 GYF
-211 LEDALSNARYL
+211 EDAFRGMRFD
-222 HNEDFWS
+222 HNNDFWS
-229 AGKVGLKDL
+229 TAKVGLNDL
-238 LENGIKPFLDEYV
+238 VQNGVLPFMNEYV

-283 PLHDSFAIASEGAA
+283 PLHDSFAIAAEGAA
-297 PFMEAM
+297 PFTEAM
-303 VRLGAVGGEYLPR
+303 FRLGAVGGEYLPR

-326 AFLSWV
+326 AFLNWV

-338 GRINEIIER
+338 GRINEIIDR
-347 GITNAKLFGGILVD
+347 GITNAKLFGGILID

-413 GMKNLTPGLSSLAG
+413 GMKNIAPGLSSLAG

-529 PVVEVLANALSEA
+529 PVVEVLAKGLSEA
-542 LKVILPIVA
+542 LKVILPVVA

-560 MRNNPELAATILAV
+560 MRNNPQLAATILAV
-574 VGALGPLAPIIGT
+574 VGALAPLAPIIGT

-616 VSAFGTIIGVASTL
+616 VSAFGTLIGVASTL

-704 VIAALVPMVTKIVE
+704 VIAALVPMVTKVVE

-740 AFDWIGGVVKGVF
+740 AFDWLGGVVKAVF

-776 IITGNW
+776 AITGDW

-788 LGDVLKNAWKL
+788 LGDILKNAWKL

-821 IADIWNALWGGVGD
+821 IADIWNALWGGIGD

-842 GIVGKVQEG
+842 GIVGKVKEG
-851 AGRVMDFMKGL
+851 VGHVIDFMKGM
-862 PKGILD
+862 PKSILD

-901 AVKGVLDGIAGF
+901 AVKGVLDGIANF

-951 VADAAGY
+951 VAEAAGY
-958 ALSGA
+958 ALGGA
-963 DFSAANVGGLSV
+963 DFSASSVAGLSTI
-975 PTTPEPVAAMAT
+975 TTPEPVAVAAT
-987 AQSVEGANAA
+987 AQSVEGATA

-1011 RLGAVDERAFLQMS
+1011 RLGAVDQRAFLQMS

>member
-34 RTAVDVEARVGQASL
+34 RTAVDVEARVDQASL

-121 KEVASNFDKIAVS
+121 KEVASNFDRIAVS

-211 LEDALSNARYL
+211 LEDALSTARYL

-338 GRINEIIER
+338 GRINEIIDR

-361 VAGIINGVAKAAEAA
+361 VAGVINGVAKAAEAA

-413 GMKNLTPGLSSLAG
+413 GMKNLTPGLSSLTG

-460 PAIADGVNKMF
+460 PAIADGVHKMF

-521 ADFKQSLA
+521 ADFKSSLA
-529 PVVEVLANALSEA
+529 PVVEVLAKGLSEA
-542 LKVILPIVA
+542 LKIILPVVA

-560 MRNNPELAATILAV
+560 MRNNPQLAATILAV
-574 VGALGPLAPIIGT
+574 VGALAPLAPIIGT
-587 VVSIIG
+587 VVSIVG
-593 TIVSVIGG
+593 TIASVIGAILP
-601 VIGAFGAIGGVISTA
+601 VIGAVAGVLA
-616 VSAFGTIIGVASTL
+616 
-630 GLSISSVVLP
+630 GLSAPVLAVV
-640 IAGLVLGIAGLAAGF
+640 AGIGLLVAAF
-655 IAALASSEQFRN
+655 VTALASSEPFRN
-667 ALAQVIGALIG
+667 SLAQIFQGLVTMVQPIIAAVIPVLVQIGQAFIGMVTTVIG
-678 IVAPIIEAVLP
+678 
-689 ALGQIAEGFMNMVNT
+689 
-704 VIAALVPMVTKIVE
+704 ALVPMVTTIVE
-718 IAAAVLGALVPVA
+718 IAAQIVSFLAPIVA
-731 EWLGKVLGP
+731 FLIQTFSPAFEFIGKTVSDIFGFIGKV
-740 AFDWIGGVVKGVF
+740 
-753 ELIGKIIA
+753 IA
-761 DAVNIISGVLDVFLG
+761 DAVNIITGILNVFLSALRG
-776 IITGNW
+776 DWEG
-782 DKAWNG
+782 AWNG
-788 LGDVLKNAWKL
+788 LLNVL
-799 FEDLVGGGLSLL
+799 
-811 RDALSNAGKA
+811 
-821 IADIWNALWGGVGD
+821 
-835 FLRGAWE
+835 
-842 GIVGKVQEG
+842 
-851 AGRVMDFMKGL
+851 
-862 PKGILD
+862 KGILD
-868 AIGNLGDLLKGSGS
+868 FIVSTITGAFDVVMHIFENLAKMLVDIWTNLWNGIGDFVVGAWNGITKAIGDGVGSAVEFVKSMPGKIKDGLGNLGGLLLDSGK

-888 IDGIKGAANGLKD
+888 IDGIKSMIGGAKD
-901 AVKGVLDGIAGF
+901 AVGGVLKAIGDF

-946 AGRDQ
+946 AGRDE

-958 ALSGA
+958 ALGGA
-963 DFSAANVGGLSV
+963 DFSVASVAGLSTL
-975 PTTPEPVAAMAT
+975 TTPEPVSVAATAQPGEGAT
-987 AQSVEGANAA
+987 AQSA
-997 QNTEV
+997 EV
-1002 LSQLADVLS
+1002 LSQLVDVLS

>member
-34 RTAVDVEARVGQASL
+34 RTAVDVEARVDQASL

-57 GIAKDFKTHVTVDAQ
+57 GIAKDFKTHVTVDAP

-89 EVRVVLQGLDAAKA
+89 EVRVVLQGLDAARA
-103 GLASLAGGNVA
+103 GLASLGGGNVA
-114 SVGFGHA
+114 SVGVGHA
-121 KEVASNFDKIAVS
+121 KEVASNFDRIAVS

-187 ADGLQNILLAIGELQ
+187 ADGLQNILIYLDQLS
-202 GGYNGGFGW
+202 GGFGKFRDMFV
-211 LEDALSNARYL
+211 DARFT
-222 HNEDFWS
+222 HNEAFWSVAKSGLADLYSTGIVPFFAEYKRLGTLSGSFWS
-229 AGKVGLKDL
+229 A
-238 LENGIKPFLDEYV
+238 
-251 KLGKI
+251 
-256 TGVFWSEFFR
+256 FFS
-266 GMSNGIVAVGGM
+266 GMSEGITAVGGM
-278 AQLFK
+278 SALFE
-283 PLHDSFAIASEGAA
+283 PLRESITIASQGAGA
-297 PFMEAM
+297 FAEAM
-303 VRLGAVGGEYLPR
+303 FRLGAVGGSYLPR

-338 GRINEIIER
+338 GRINEIIGR
-347 GITNAKLFGGILVD
+347 GITNAKLFGGILID
-361 VAGIINGVAKAAEAA
+361 VAGVINGVAKAAEAA

-413 GMKNLTPGLSSLAG
+413 GVKNLAPGLSSLAG

-498 IGEILPIM
+498 IGEILPVL

-529 PVVEVLANALSEA
+529 PVVEVLTKGLSEA
-542 LKVILPIVA
+542 LKVILPVVA

-560 MRNNPELAATILAV
+560 MRNNPQLAATILAV
-574 VGALGPLAPIIGT
+574 VGALAPLAPVIGT
-587 VVSIIG
+587 VVSVIG
-593 TIVSVIGG
+593 TIASVVGAIIPVITTLVTWFGTVSATVGILGVSLTGVLAPIGG
-601 VIGAFGAIGGVISTA
+601 LVAGIGLLVAAFVT
-616 VSAFGTIIGVASTL
+616 
-630 GLSISSVVLP
+630 
-640 IAGLVLGIAGLAAGF
+640 
-655 IAALASSEQFRN
+655 ALASSEPFRN
-667 ALAQVIGALIG
+667 SLAQIGQAFIGMVTTVIG
-678 IVAPIIEAVLP
+678 
-689 ALGQIAEGFMNMVNT
+689 
-704 VIAALVPMVTKIVE
+704 ALVPMVTTIVE
-718 IAAAVLGALVPVA
+718 IAAQIVSFLAPIVA
-731 EWLGKVLGP
+731 FLIQTFSPAFEFIGKTVSDIFGFIGKV
-740 AFDWIGGVVKGVF
+740 IS
-753 ELIGKIIA
+753 
-761 DAVNIISGVLDVFLG
+761 DAVNIITGILNVFLSALRG
-776 IITGNW
+776 DWEG
-782 DKAWNG
+782 AWNG
-788 LGDVLKNAWKL
+788 ILDVLKGILEFIVNTITGAFDVVMHI
-799 FEDLVGGGLSLL
+799 FENLAKMLV
-811 RDALSNAGKA
+811 
-821 IADIWNALWGGVGD
+821 DIWNNLWNGIGDFVTGAWNGITKTISDGVGSAVEFVKSMPQKIKD
-835 FLRGAWE
+835 
-842 GIVGKVQEG
+842 
-851 AGRVMDFMKGL
+851 GL
-862 PKGILD
+862 
-868 AIGNLGDLLKGSGS
+868 GNLGGMLVDSGK

-888 IDGIKGAANGLKD
+888 IDGIKSMLNGAKD
-901 AVKGVLDGIAGF
+901 AVGGIMKAIGDF
-913 FPHSPAKVGPFSG
+913 FPHSPAKIGPFSG

-933 GKALIGDFAGAIR
+933 GRALIGDFAGAIR
-946 AGRDQ
+946 SGRSQ

-958 ALSGA
+958 ALGGA
-963 DFSAANVGGLSV
+963 DFSVSSVAGLSV
-975 PTTPEPVAAMAT
+975 PTTPEPVTVAAT
-987 AQSVEGANAA
+987 AQSVEGATA
-997 QNTEV
+997 QNAEV
-1002 LSQLADVLS
+1002 LAQLVDVLS

>member
-10 RVFPDTSKF
+10 RIFPDTSKF

-34 RTAVDVEARVGQASL
+34 RTAVDVEARVDQASL

-81 VLTRPRTA
+81 ILTRPRTA
-89 EVRVVLQGLDAAKA
+89 EVRVVLQGLDAARA

-134 AGAAATKIAA
+134 AGVAATKIAA

-187 ADGLQNILLAIGELQ
+187 ADGLQNILLAMNEVVGKS
-202 GGYNGGFGW
+202 GFF
-211 LEDALSNARYL
+211 EDAFVWMRFN

-229 AGKVGLKDL
+229 TAKAGLNDL
-238 LENGIKPFLDEYV
+238 VQNGVLPFMDEYV

-256 TGVFWSEFFR
+256 TGIFWSEFFR

-283 PLHDSFAIASEGAA
+283 PLHDSFAIAAEGAA
-297 PFMEAM
+297 PFTEAM
-303 VRLGAVGGEYLPR
+303 FRLGAVGGEYLPR

-326 AFLSWV
+326 AFLNWV
-332 TQAQET
+332 TQAQEA
-338 GRINEIIER
+338 GRINEIIDR
-347 GITNAKLFGGILVD
+347 GITNAKLFGGILID

-398 LMQGALTTVFEGAFA
+398 LMQGALTTVFEGAFT
-413 GMKNLTPGLSSLAG
+413 GVKNLAPGLSSLAG

-498 IGEILPIM
+498 IGEILPVL

-521 ADFKQSLA
+521 ADFKSSLA
-529 PVVEVLANALSEA
+529 PVVEVLAKGLSEA
-542 LKVILPIVA
+542 LKVILPVVA

-560 MRNNPELAATILAV
+560 MRNNPQLAATILAV
-574 VGALGPLAPIIGT
+574 VGALAPLAPIIGT
-587 VVSIIG
+587 VVSVIG
-593 TIVSVIGG
+593 TIASVVGAIIP
-601 VIGAFGAIGGVISTA
+601 VIGAVAGVFA
-616 VSAFGTIIGVASTL
+616 
-630 GLSISSVVLP
+630 GLSAPVLAVV
-640 IAGLVLGIAGLAAGF
+640 AGIGLLVAAF
-655 IAALASSEQFRN
+655 VTALASSEPFRN
-667 ALAQVIGALIG
+667 SLAQIFQGLVTM
-678 IVAPIIEAVLP
+678 VQPIIAAVIPVLVQI
-689 ALGQIAEGFMNMVNT
+689 GQAFIGMVTT
-704 VIAALVPMVTKIVE
+704 VVGALVPMVTTIVE
-718 IAAAVLGALVPVA
+718 IAAQIVSFLAPIVA
-731 EWLGKVLGP
+731 FLIQTFSPAFEFIGKTVSDIFSFIGKV
-740 AFDWIGGVVKGVF
+740 
-753 ELIGKIIA
+753 IA
-761 DAVNIISGVLDVFLG
+761 DAVNIITGILNVFLSALRG
-776 IITGNW
+776 DWEG
-782 DKAWNG
+782 AWNG
-788 LGDVLKNAWKL
+788 ILDVL
-799 FEDLVGGGLSLL
+799 
-811 RDALSNAGKA
+811 
-821 IADIWNALWGGVGD
+821 
-835 FLRGAWE
+835 
-842 GIVGKVQEG
+842 
-851 AGRVMDFMKGL
+851 
-862 PKGILD
+862 KGILD
-868 AIGNLGDLLKGSGS
+868 FIVNTITGAFDVVMHIFENLAKMLVDIWNNLWGGIGDFVVGAWNGITKTISDGVGSAVGFVKDMPGKIKEGLGNLGSLLTDSGK

-888 IDGIKGAANGLKD
+888 IDGIKSMLGGAKD
-901 AVKGVLDGIAGF
+901 AVGGIMKAIGDF
-913 FPHSPAKVGPFSG
+913 FPHSPAKIGPFSG

-933 GKALIGDFAGAIR
+933 GRALIGDFAGSIR
-946 AGRDQ
+946 AGRNQ
-951 VADAAGY
+951 VAEAAGY
-958 ALSGA
+958 ALGGA
-963 DFSAANVGGLSV
+963 DFSAAGVAGLSV
-975 PTTPEPVAAMAT
+975 PTTPEPVAVAST
-987 AQSVEGANAA
+987 AQSVEGATA
-997 QNTEV
+997 QNAEV
-1002 LSQLADVLS
+1002 LAQLVDVLS

>member
-19 KADLKKDLAALKGQL
+19 KADLNKDLAALKGQL
-34 RTAVDVEARVGQASL
+34 RTAVDVEARVDQASL

-176 MSGFL
+176 WGGFL

-187 ADGLQNILLAIGELQ
+187 ADGLQNILLALNEVVGKS
-202 GGYNGGFGW
+202 GYF
-211 LEDALSNARYL
+211 EDAFRGMRFD
-222 HNEDFWS
+222 HNNDFWS
-229 AGKVGLKDL
+229 TAKVGLNDL
-238 LENGIKPFLDEYV
+238 VQNGVLPFMGEYV

-283 PLHDSFAIASEGAA
+283 PLHDSFAIAAEGAA
-297 PFMEAM
+297 PFTEAM
-303 VRLGAVGGEYLPR
+303 FRLGAVGGEYLPR

-338 GRINEIIER
+338 DRINEIIDR

-445 VVSILLDGI
+445 VFSILFDGI

-498 IGEILPIM
+498 IGEILPVL

-529 PVVEVLANALSEA
+529 PVVEVLAKGLSEA
-542 LKVILPIVA
+542 LKVILPVVA

-560 MRNNPELAATILAV
+560 MRNNPQLAATILAV
-574 VGALGPLAPIIGT
+574 VGALAPLAPIIGT

-593 TIVSVIGG
+593 TIVSVIG
-601 VIGAFGAIGGVISTA
+601 AIIPVISTVVTWFGT
-616 VSAFGTIIGVASTL
+616 VSATCAVLGVSFT
-630 GLSISSVVLP
+630 SVLAP
-640 IAGLVLGIAGLAAGF
+640 IVGLVAGIGLLVAAF
-655 IAALASSEQFRN
+655 VTALASSEPFRN
-667 ALAQVIGALIG
+667 SLAQIFQGLVTMVQPIVEAVIPVLVQIGQAFIGMVATVIGAL
-678 IVAPIIEAVLP
+678 VP
-689 ALGQIAEGFMNMVNT
+689 
-704 VIAALVPMVTKIVE
+704 LVTTIVE
-718 IAAAVLGALVPVA
+718 IAAQIISFLAPIVAFLVQTFSPAFEFIGKTVSDIFGFI
-731 EWLGKVLGP
+731 GKV
-740 AFDWIGGVVKGVF
+740 IS
-753 ELIGKIIA
+753 
-761 DAVNIISGVLDVFLG
+761 DAIN
-776 IITGNW
+776 IITGILNVFLSALRGDW
-782 DKAWNG
+782 EGAWNG
-788 LGDVLKNAWKL
+788 LLNVL
-799 FEDLVGGGLSLL
+799 
-811 RDALSNAGKA
+811 
-821 IADIWNALWGGVGD
+821 
-835 FLRGAWE
+835 
-842 GIVGKVQEG
+842 
-851 AGRVMDFMKGL
+851 
-862 PKGILD
+862 KGILD
-868 AIGNLGDLLKGSGS
+868 FIVNTITGAFDVVMHVFENLAKMLVDIWNNLWGGIGDFVVGAWNGITKTISDGVGSAVEFVKSMPGKIKDALGNLGGMLMDSGK

-888 IDGIKGAANGLKD
+888 IDGIKNAASGAKD
-901 AVKGVLDGIAGF
+901 AVKGVLDGIANF

-933 GKALIGDFAGAIR
+933 GKALIGDFADSIR

-951 VADAAGY
+951 VAEAAGY
-958 ALSGA
+958 ALGGA
-963 DFSAANVGGLSV
+963 DFSAASVAGLSI
-975 PTTPEPVAAMAT
+975 PTTPEPVAAAANT
-987 AQSVEGANAA
+987 QAVEGASA
-997 QNTEV
+997 QNAEV

>member
-1 MASIGKMSI
+1 
-10 RVFPDTSKF
+10 
-19 KADLKKDLAALKGQL
+19 
-34 RTAVDVEARVGQASL
+34 
-49 VQTKARLA
+49 
-57 GIAKDFKTHVTVDAQ
+57 
-72 TRKASAALG
+72 
-81 VLTRPRTA
+81 
-89 EVRVVLQGLDAAKA
+89 
-103 GLASLAGGNVA
+103 
-114 SVGFGHA
+114 
-121 KEVASNFDKIAVS
+121 
-134 AGAAATKIAA
+134 
-144 MSAAMSAMAG
+144 
-154 NAAMVAVSMAQI
+154 
-166 SGAGLALPGI
+166 

-211 LEDALSNARYL
+211 LEDAFSNARFL

-238 LENGIKPFLDEYV
+238 LENGIKPFFDEYV

-283 PLHDSFAIASEGAA
+283 PLHDSFAIASKGAA
-297 PFMEAM
+297 PFTEAM
-303 VRLGAVGGEYLPR
+303 FRLGAVGGEYLPR

-326 AFLSWV
+326 AFLNWV

-338 GRINEIIER
+338 GRINEIIDR
-347 GITNAKLFGGILVD
+347 GITNAKLFGGILID

-413 GMKNLTPGLSSLAG
+413 GMKNLAPGLSSLAG
-427 AFEQLAPTISR
+427 AFEQLAPTIGR

-445 VVSILLDGI
+445 VVSILFDGI

-498 IGEILPIM
+498 VGEILPIL
-506 APLVTQIVQGLAPAF
+506 APLITQIVQGLAPAF
-521 ADFKQSLA
+521 ADFKSSLA
-529 PVVEVLANALSEA
+529 PVVEVLAKGLSEA
-542 LKVILPIVA
+542 LKIILPVVA

-560 MRNNPELAATILAV
+560 MRNNPQLAATILAV
-574 VGALGPLAPIIGT
+574 VGALAPLAPIIGT

-593 TIVSVIGG
+593 TIISV
-601 VIGAFGAIGGVISTA
+601 VGAIIPIFTA
-616 VSAFGTIIGVASTL
+616 VATWFSTVSATAAVLGVSLT
-630 GLSISSVVLP
+630 SILAP
-640 IAGLVLGIAGLAAGF
+640 IVGLVAGIGLLVAAF
-655 IAALASSEQFRN
+655 VTALASSEPFRN
-667 ALAQVIGALIG
+667 SLAQIFQGLVTM
-678 IVAPIIEAVLP
+678 VQPIIAAVIPVLVQI
-689 ALGQIAEGFMNMVNT
+689 GQAFIGMVTT
-704 VIAALVPMVTKIVE
+704 VVGALVPLVTTIVE
-718 IAAAVLGALVPVA
+718 IAAQIISFLAPIVA
-731 EWLGKVLGP
+731 FLIQTFSPAFEFIGKTVSDIFGFIGKV
-740 AFDWIGGVVKGVF
+740 IS
-753 ELIGKIIA
+753 
-761 DAVNIISGVLDVFLG
+761 DAIN
-776 IITGNW
+776 IITGILNVFLSALRGDW
-782 DKAWNG
+782 EGAWNG
-788 LGDVLKNAWKL
+788 LLNVLKGILEFIVNTITGAFDVVMHI
-799 FEDLVGGGLSLL
+799 FENLAKMLV
-811 RDALSNAGKA
+811 
-821 IADIWNALWGGVGD
+821 DIWNNLWGGIGD
-835 FLRGAWE
+835 FVVGAWN
-842 GIVGKVQEG
+842 GITKTISDGVGSAVEFVKSMPG
-851 AGRVMDFMKGL
+851 KI
-862 PKGILD
+862 KD
-868 AIGNLGDLLKGSGS
+868 ALGNLGGMLMDSGK

-888 IDGIKGAANGLKD
+888 IDGIKNAASGAKD
-901 AVKGVLDGIAGF
+901 AVKGVLDGIANF

-946 AGRDQ
+946 SGRSQ

-958 ALSGA
+958 ALGGA
-963 DFSAANVGGLSV
+963 DFSAASVAGLSV
-975 PTTPEPVAAMAT
+975 PTTPEPVAVAAN
-987 AQSVEGANAA
+987 AQSVEGATA
-997 QNTEV
+997 QNAEV
-1002 LSQLADVLS
+1002 LSQLVDVLS

>member
-34 RTAVDVEARVGQASL
+34 RTAVDVEARVDQASL

-187 ADGLQNILLAIGELQ
+187 ADGLQNILLALNEVVGKS
-202 GGYNGGFGW
+202 GYF
-211 LEDALSNARYL
+211 EDAFRGMRFD
-222 HNEDFWS
+222 HNNDFWS
-229 AGKVGLKDL
+229 TAKVGLNDL
-238 LENGIKPFLDEYV
+238 VQNGVLPFMNEYV

-283 PLHDSFAIASEGAA
+283 PLHDSFAIAAEGAA
-297 PFMEAM
+297 PFTEAM
-303 VRLGAVGGEYLPR
+303 FRLGAVGGEYLPR
-316 MAAAFTEVSN
+316 MAVAFTEVSN

-338 GRINEIIER
+338 GRINEIIDR
-347 GITNAKLFGGILVD
+347 GITNAKLFGGILID

-704 VIAALVPMVTKIVE
+704 VIAALVPMVTKVVE

-740 AFDWIGGVVKGVF
+740 AFDWLGGVVKAVF

-776 IITGNW
+776 AITGDW
-782 DKAWNG
+782 DKAWGG
-788 LGDVLKNAWKL
+788 LGDILKNAWKL

-821 IADIWNALWGGVGD
+821 IADIWNALWGGIGD

-842 GIVGKVQEG
+842 GIVGKVKEG
-851 AGRVMDFMKGL
+851 VGHVIDFMKGL
-862 PKGILD
+862 PKSILD

-901 AVKGVLDGIAGF
+901 AVKGVLDGIANF

-987 AQSVEGANAA
+987 AQSVEGATA

>member
-1 MASIGKMSI
+1 MASIGKMSV

-34 RTAVDVEARVGQASL
+34 RTAVDVEARIDQASL

-114 SVGFGHA
+114 SVGVGHA
-121 KEVASNFDKIAVS
+121 KEVASNFDRIAVS

-187 ADGLQNILLAIGELQ
+187 ADGLQNILLALNEVVGKS
-202 GGYNGGFGW
+202 GYF
-211 LEDALSNARYL
+211 EDAFVWMRFN
-222 HNEDFWS
+222 HNNDFWS
-229 AGKVGLKDL
+229 TAKVGLNDL
-238 LENGIKPFLDEYV
+238 VQNGVLPFMDEYV

-256 TGVFWSEFFR
+256 TGVFWSEIFR
-266 GMSNGIVAVGGM
+266 GMSNGIIAVGGM
-278 AQLFK
+278 VQLFK
-283 PLHDSFAIASEGAA
+283 PLHDSFAIAAEGAA
-297 PFMEAM
+297 PFTEAM
-303 VRLGAVGGEYLPR
+303 FRLGAVGGEYLPR

-338 GRINEIIER
+338 GRINEIIDR
-347 GITNAKLFGGILVD
+347 GITNAKLFGGILID
-361 VAGIINGVAKAAEAA
+361 VAGVINGVAKAAEAA

-445 VVSILLDGI
+445 VVSILFDGI
-454 AQALRN
+454 GQALRN

-529 PVVEVLANALSEA
+529 PVVEVLAKGLSEA
-542 LKVILPIVA
+542 LKIILPVVA

-560 MRNNPELAATILAV
+560 MRNNPQLAATILAV
-574 VGALGPLAPIIGT
+574 VGALAPLAPVIGT
-587 VVSIIG
+587 VVSVIG
-593 TIVSVIGG
+593 TIASVIG
-601 VIGAFGAIGGVISTA
+601 AIIPVISA
-616 VSAFGTIIGVASTL
+616 VAGWFGTVAATC
-630 GLSISSVVLP
+630 G
-640 IAGLVLGIAGLAAGF
+640 VLGVSLSGVLLPLAGMVAG
-655 IAALASSEQFRN
+655 
-667 ALAQVIGALIG
+667 IGALIG
-678 IVAPIIEAVLP
+678 IVSPIIEAVLP

-704 VIAALVPMVTKIVE
+704 VIAALVPMITKVVE
-718 IAAAVLGALVPVA
+718 IAGAILAALVPVA
-731 EWLGKVLGP
+731 QWLGQVLGP
-740 AFDWIGGVVKGVF
+740 AFDWLGGVVKAVF

-761 DAVNIISGVLDVFLG
+761 DAVNIITGILNVFLG
-776 IITGNW
+776 AIRGDW
-782 DKAWNG
+782 DQAWNG
-788 LGDVLKNAWKL
+788 IGDILKNAWKL
-799 FEDLVGGGLSLL
+799 FEDIVGGGLSLL

-821 IADIWNALWGGVGD
+821 IADIWNNLWNGIGD
-835 FLRGAWE
+835 FLRGAWD
-842 GIVGKVQEG
+842 GIVGKVKEG
-851 AGRVMDFMKGL
+851 AGRVTDFMKGL

-888 IDGIKGAANGLKD
+888 IDGIKNAANGLKD
-901 AVKGVLDGIAGF
+901 AVKGVLGGIADF
-913 FPHSPAKVGPFSG
+913 FPHSPAKTGPFSG

-946 AGRDQ
+946 AGRNQ
-951 VADAAGY
+951 VTEAAGY
-958 ALSGA
+958 ALGGA
-963 DFSAANVGGLSV
+963 DFSASSVAGLSV
-975 PTTPEPVAAMAT
+975 PTTPEPVAIAST
-987 AQSVEGANAA
+987 VQSVEGATAA
-997 QNTEV
+997 QNAEV
-1002 LSQLADVLS
+1002 LSQLVDVLS

>member
-34 RTAVDVEARVGQASL
+34 RTAVDVEARVDQASL

-72 TRKASAALG
+72 TRKASAVLG

-121 KEVASNFDKIAVS
+121 KEVASNFDRIAVS

-144 MSAAMSAMAG
+144 MSAAMSTMAG

-187 ADGLQNILLAIGELQ
+187 ADGLQNILLALNEIVGKS
-202 GGYNGGFGW
+202 GYF
-211 LEDALSNARYL
+211 EDAFRGMRFD
-222 HNEDFWS
+222 HNNDFWS
-229 AGKVGLKDL
+229 TAKVGLNDL
-238 LENGIKPFLDEYV
+238 VQNGVLPFMDEYV

-278 AQLFK
+278 VQLFK
-283 PLHDSFAIASEGAA
+283 PLHDSFAIAAEGAA
-297 PFMEAM
+297 PFTEAM
-303 VRLGAVGGEYLPR
+303 FRLGAVGGEYLPR

-338 GRINEIIER
+338 GRINEIIDR
-347 GITNAKLFGGILVD
+347 GITNAKLFGGILID
-361 VAGIINGVAKAAEAA
+361 VAGVINGVAKAAEAA
-376 GGGGLQGLAA
+376 GGGGLRGLAA

-427 AFEQLAPTISR
+427 AFEQLAPTIGR

-454 AQALRN
+454 AQALWN

-498 IGEILPIM
+498 IGEILPVL

-529 PVVEVLANALSEA
+529 PVVEVLAKGLSEA
-542 LKVILPIVA
+542 LKVILPVVA

-560 MRNNPELAATILAV
+560 MRNNPQLAATILAV
-574 VGALGPLAPIIGT
+574 VGALAPLAPIIGT

-593 TIVSVIGG
+593 TIASVIGAILPI
-601 VIGAFGAIGGVISTA
+601 IGAVAGVLA
-616 VSAFGTIIGVASTL
+616 
-630 GLSISSVVLP
+630 GLSAPVLAVV
-640 IAGLVLGIAGLAAGF
+640 AGIGLLVAAF
-655 IAALASSEQFRN
+655 VTALASSEPFRN
-667 ALAQVIGALIG
+667 SLAQIFQGLVTMVQPIIAAVIPVLVQIGQAFIGMVTTVIGAL
-678 IVAPIIEAVLP
+678 VP
-689 ALGQIAEGFMNMVNT
+689 
-704 VIAALVPMVTKIVE
+704 LVTTIVE
-718 IAAAVLGALVPVA
+718 IAAQIISFLAPIVA
-731 EWLGKVLGP
+731 FLIQTFSPAFEFIGKTVSDIFGFIGKV
-740 AFDWIGGVVKGVF
+740 IS
-753 ELIGKIIA
+753 
-761 DAVNIISGVLDVFLG
+761 DAIN
-776 IITGNW
+776 IITGILNVFLSALRGDW
-782 DKAWNG
+782 EGAWNG
-788 LGDVLKNAWKL
+788 LLNVL
-799 FEDLVGGGLSLL
+799 
-811 RDALSNAGKA
+811 
-821 IADIWNALWGGVGD
+821 
-835 FLRGAWE
+835 
-842 GIVGKVQEG
+842 
-851 AGRVMDFMKGL
+851 
-862 PKGILD
+862 KGILEFIVNTITGAFD
-868 AIGNLGDLLKGSGS
+868 VVMHIFENLAKMLVDIWTNLWNGIGDFVTGAWNGITKAISDGVGSAVEFVKSMPDKIKEGLGNLGGLLKDSGK

-888 IDGIKGAANGLKD
+888 IDGIKSMISGAKD
-901 AVKGVLDGIAGF
+901 AVGGVLKAIGDF

-946 AGRDQ
+946 SGRDQ

-958 ALSGA
+958 ALGGA
-963 DFSAANVGGLSV
+963 DFSASSVASLSV
-975 PTTPEPVAAMAT
+975 PTTPEPVATTANAQAVEGAT
-987 AQSVEGANAA
+987 AQNA
-997 QNTEV
+997 EV
-1002 LSQLADVLS
+1002 LSQLVDVLS

>member
-34 RTAVDVEARVGQASL
+34 RAAVDVEARVDQASL

-121 KEVASNFDKIAVS
+121 KEVASNFDRIAVS

-187 ADGLQNILLAIGELQ
+187 ADGLQNILLALNEVVGKS
-202 GGYNGGFGW
+202 GYF
-211 LEDALSNARYL
+211 EDAFRGMRFD
-222 HNEDFWS
+222 HNNDFWS
-229 AGKVGLKDL
+229 TAKAGLNDL
-238 LENGIKPFLDEYV
+238 VQNGVLPFMDEYV

-278 AQLFK
+278 VQLFK
-283 PLHDSFAIASEGAA
+283 PLHDSFAIAAEGAA
-297 PFMEAM
+297 PFTEAM
-303 VRLGAVGGEYLPR
+303 FRLGAVGGEYLPR

-338 GRINEIIER
+338 GRINEIIDR

-460 PAIADGVNKMF
+460 PAIADGVHKMF

-521 ADFKQSLA
+521 ADFKSSLA
-529 PVVEVLANALSEA
+529 PVVEVLAKGLSEA
-542 LKVILPIVA
+542 LKIILPVVA

-560 MRNNPELAATILAV
+560 MRNNPQLAATILAV
-574 VGALGPLAPIIGT
+574 VGALAPLAPIIGT
-587 VVSIIG
+587 VVSIVG
-593 TIVSVIGG
+593 TIASVIGAILP
-601 VIGAFGAIGGVISTA
+601 VIGAVAGVLA
-616 VSAFGTIIGVASTL
+616 
-630 GLSISSVVLP
+630 GLSAPVLAVV
-640 IAGLVLGIAGLAAGF
+640 AGIGLLVAAF
-655 IAALASSEQFRN
+655 VTALASSEPFRN
-667 ALAQVIGALIG
+667 SLAQIFQGLVTM
-678 IVAPIIEAVLP
+678 VQPIIAAVIPMLVQI
-689 ALGQIAEGFMNMVNT
+689 GQAFIGMVTT
-704 VIAALVPMVTKIVE
+704 VVGALVPMVTTIVE
-718 IAAAVLGALVPVA
+718 IAAQIVSFLAPIVA
-731 EWLGKVLGP
+731 FLIQTFSPAFEFIGKTVSDIFGFIGKV
-740 AFDWIGGVVKGVF
+740 IS
-753 ELIGKIIA
+753 
-761 DAVNIISGVLDVFLG
+761 DAIN
-776 IITGNW
+776 IITGILNVFLSALRGDW
-782 DKAWNG
+782 EGAWNG
-788 LGDVLKNAWKL
+788 LLNVL
-799 FEDLVGGGLSLL
+799 
-811 RDALSNAGKA
+811 
-821 IADIWNALWGGVGD
+821 
-835 FLRGAWE
+835 
-842 GIVGKVQEG
+842 
-851 AGRVMDFMKGL
+851 
-862 PKGILD
+862 KGILEFIVNTITGAFD
-868 AIGNLGDLLKGSGS
+868 VVMHIFENLAKMLVDIWTNLWNGIGDFVTGAWNGITKAISDGVGSAVEFVKSMPDKIKEGLGNLGGLLKDSGK

-888 IDGIKGAANGLKD
+888 IDGIKSMISGAKD
-901 AVKGVLDGIAGF
+901 AVGGVLKAIGDF

-946 AGRDQ
+946 SGRDQ

-958 ALSGA
+958 ALGGA
-963 DFSAANVGGLSV
+963 DFSASSVASLSV
-975 PTTPEPVAAMAT
+975 PTTPEPVATT
-987 AQSVEGANAA
+987 ANAQAVEGATA

-1002 LSQLADVLS
+1002 LSQLVDVLS

>member
-34 RTAVDVEARVGQASL
+34 KTAVDVEARVDQASL

-121 KEVASNFDKIAVS
+121 KEVASNFDRIAVS

-187 ADGLQNILLAIGELQ
+187 ADGLQNILLALNEIVGKS
-202 GGYNGGFGW
+202 GYF
-211 LEDALSNARYL
+211 EDAFRGMRFD
-222 HNEDFWS
+222 HNNDFWS
-229 AGKVGLKDL
+229 TAKVGLNDL
-238 LENGIKPFLDEYV
+238 VQNGVLPFMDEYV

-283 PLHDSFAIASEGAA
+283 PLHDSFAIAAEGAA
-297 PFMEAM
+297 PFTEAM
-303 VRLGAVGGEYLPR
+303 FRLGAVGGEYLPR

-326 AFLSWV
+326 AFLNWV

-338 GRINEIIER
+338 GRINEIIDR

-413 GMKNLTPGLSSLAG
+413 GMKNLAPGLSSLAG

-498 IGEILPIM
+498 IGEILPII
-506 APLVTQIVQGLAPAF
+506 APLITQVVQGLAPAF

-529 PVVEVLANALSEA
+529 PVVEVLAKGLSEA
-542 LKVILPIVA
+542 LKVILPVVA

-560 MRNNPELAATILAV
+560 MRNNPQLAATILTV
-574 VGALGPLAPIIGT
+574 VGALAPLAPIIGT

-593 TIVSVIGG
+593 TIVSVIG
-601 VIGAFGAIGGVISTA
+601 AIIPVISTVVTWFGT
-616 VSAFGTIIGVASTL
+616 VSATCAVLGVSFT
-630 GLSISSVVLP
+630 SVLAP
-640 IAGLVLGIAGLAAGF
+640 IVGLVAGIGLLVAAF
-655 IAALASSEQFRN
+655 VTALASSEPFRN
-667 ALAQVIGALIG
+667 SLAQIFQGLVTM
-678 IVAPIIEAVLP
+678 VQPIIAAVIPVLVQI
-689 ALGQIAEGFMNMVNT
+689 GQAFIGMVTT
-704 VIAALVPMVTKIVE
+704 VVGALVPMVTTIVA
-718 IAAAVLGALVPVA
+718 IAAQIISFLAPIVA
-731 EWLGKVLGP
+731 FLIQTFSPAFEFIGKTVSDIFGFIGKV
-740 AFDWIGGVVKGVF
+740 IS
-753 ELIGKIIA
+753 
-761 DAVNIISGVLDVFLG
+761 DAIN
-776 IITGNW
+776 IITGILNVFLSALRGDW
-782 DKAWNG
+782 EGAWNG
-788 LGDVLKNAWKL
+788 LLNVL
-799 FEDLVGGGLSLL
+799 
-811 RDALSNAGKA
+811 
-821 IADIWNALWGGVGD
+821 
-835 FLRGAWE
+835 
-842 GIVGKVQEG
+842 
-851 AGRVMDFMKGL
+851 
-862 PKGILD
+862 KGILD
-868 AIGNLGDLLKGSGS
+868 FIVNTITGAFDVVMHIFENLAKMLVDIWNNLWGGIGDFVVGAWNGITKTISDGVGSAVEFVKSMPGKIKDALGNLGGMLMDSGK

-888 IDGIKGAANGLKD
+888 IDGIKNAASGAKD
-901 AVKGVLDGIAGF
+901 AVKGVLDGIANF

-926 RGYTTHS
+926 RGYTTYS

-951 VADAAGY
+951 VAEAAGY

-963 DFSAANVGGLSV
+963 DFSASSVASLSV
-975 PTTPEPVAAMAT
+975 PTTPEPVAVAAT
-987 AQSVEGANAA
+987 AQSAEGATA
-997 QNTEV
+997 QDAEV
-1002 LSQLADVLS
+1002 LAQLADVLS

>member
-1 MASIGKMSI
+1 MASIGKMSV

-34 RTAVDVEARVGQASL
+34 KAAVDVEARVDQASL

-57 GIAKDFKTHVTVDAQ
+57 GIAKDFKTHVAVDAQ

-202 GGYNGGFGW
+202 GGFNGGFGW
-211 LEDALSNARYL
+211 LEDTFSSSRFD
-222 HNEDFWS
+222 HNNLFW
-229 AGKVGLKDL
+229 AEAKVGLKDL
-238 LENGIKPFLDEYV
+238 LENGIKPFFTEYV
-251 KLGKI
+251 KLGTI

-278 AQLFK
+278 AQLFQ
-283 PLHDSFAIASEGAA
+283 PLHDSFAIAAEGAA
-297 PFMEAM
+297 PFTEAM
-303 VRLGAVGGEYLPR
+303 FRLGAVGGEYLPR

-326 AFLSWV
+326 AFLNWV

-338 GRINEIIER
+338 GRINEIIDR

-427 AFEQLAPTISR
+427 AFEQLAPTIGR

-445 VVSILLDGI
+445 VVSILFDGI

-498 IGEILPIM
+498 VGEILPIL
-506 APLVTQIVQGLAPAF
+506 APLITQIVQGLAPAF
-521 ADFKQSLA
+521 ADFKSSLA
-529 PVVEVLANALSEA
+529 PVVEVLAKGLSEA
-542 LKVILPIVA
+542 LKVILPVVA

-560 MRNNPELAATILAV
+560 MRNNPQLAATILAV
-574 VGALGPLAPIIGT
+574 VGALAPLAPIIGT

-593 TIVSVIGG
+593 TIVSVIG
-601 VIGAFGAIGGVISTA
+601 AIIPVISTVVTWFGT
-616 VSAFGTIIGVASTL
+616 VSATCAVLGVSFT
-630 GLSISSVVLP
+630 SVLAP
-640 IAGLVLGIAGLAAGF
+640 IVGLVAGIGLLVAAF
-655 IAALASSEQFRN
+655 VTALASSEPFRN
-667 ALAQVIGALIG
+667 SLAQIFQGLVTM
-678 IVAPIIEAVLP
+678 VQPIIAAVIPVLVQI
-689 ALGQIAEGFMNMVNT
+689 GQAFIGMVTT
-704 VIAALVPMVTKIVE
+704 VVGALVPLVTTIVE
-718 IAAAVLGALVPVA
+718 IAAQIISFLAPIVA
-731 EWLGKVLGP
+731 FLIQTFSPAFEFIGKTVSDIFGFIGKV
-740 AFDWIGGVVKGVF
+740 IS
-753 ELIGKIIA
+753 
-761 DAVNIISGVLDVFLG
+761 DAIN
-776 IITGNW
+776 IITGILNVFLSALRGDW
-782 DKAWNG
+782 EGAWNG
-788 LGDVLKNAWKL
+788 LLNVL
-799 FEDLVGGGLSLL
+799 
-811 RDALSNAGKA
+811 
-821 IADIWNALWGGVGD
+821 
-835 FLRGAWE
+835 
-842 GIVGKVQEG
+842 
-851 AGRVMDFMKGL
+851 
-862 PKGILD
+862 KGILD
-868 AIGNLGDLLKGSGS
+868 FIVNTITGAFDVVMHIFENLAKMLVDIWNNLWGGIGDFVVGAWNGITKTISDGVGSAVEFVKSMPGKIKDALGNLGGMLMDSGK

-888 IDGIKGAANGLKD
+888 IDGIKNAASGAKD
-901 AVKGVLDGIAGF
+901 AVKGVLDGIANF

-933 GKALIGDFAGAIR
+933 GKALIGDFADSIR

-951 VADAAGY
+951 VAEAAGY
-958 ALSGA
+958 ALGGA
-963 DFSAANVGGLSV
+963 DFAAASVAGLSI
-975 PTTPEPVAAMAT
+975 PTTPEPVAAAAN
-987 AQSVEGANAA
+987 AQAVEGANA
-997 QNTEV
+997 QNAEV
-1002 LSQLADVLS
+1002 LSQLVDVLS

>member
-34 RTAVDVEARVGQASL
+34 RTAVDVEARVDQASL

-121 KEVASNFDKIAVS
+121 KEVASNFDRIAAS

-187 ADGLQNILLAIGELQ
+187 ADGLQNILLALNEVVGKS
-202 GGYNGGFGW
+202 GYF
-211 LEDALSNARYL
+211 EDAFRGMRFD
-222 HNEDFWS
+222 HNNDFWS
-229 AGKVGLKDL
+229 TAKVGLNDL
-238 LENGIKPFLDEYV
+238 VQNGVLPFMDEYV

-283 PLHDSFAIASEGAA
+283 PLHDSFAIAAEGAA
-297 PFMEAM
+297 PFTEAM
-303 VRLGAVGGEYLPR
+303 FRLGAVGGEYLPR
-316 MAAAFTEVSN
+316 MAVAFTEVSN

-338 GRINEIIER
+338 GRINEIIDR

-413 GMKNLTPGLSSLAG
+413 GMKNLAPGLSSLAG
-427 AFEQLAPTISR
+427 AFEQLAPTIGR

-445 VVSILLDGI
+445 VVSILFDGI

-460 PAIADGVNKMF
+460 PAIADGVNKLF

-498 IGEILPIM
+498 IGEILPII
-506 APLVTQIVQGLAPAF
+506 APLITQVVQGLAPAF

-529 PVVEVLANALSEA
+529 PVVEVLAKGLSEA
-542 LKVILPIVA
+542 LKVILPVVA

-560 MRNNPELAATILAV
+560 MRNNPQLAATILAV
-574 VGALGPLAPIIGT
+574 VGALAPLAPIIGT

-593 TIVSVIGG
+593 TIASVIG
-601 VIGAFGAIGGVISTA
+601 AIIPVISTVVTWFGT
-616 VSAFGTIIGVASTL
+616 VSATCAVLGVSFT
-630 GLSISSVVLP
+630 SVLAP
-640 IAGLVLGIAGLAAGF
+640 IVGLVAGIGLLVAAF
-655 IAALASSEQFRN
+655 VTALASSEPFRN
-667 ALAQVIGALIG
+667 SLAQIFQGLVTMVQPIIAAVIPVLVQIGQAFIGMVTTVIG
-678 IVAPIIEAVLP
+678 
-689 ALGQIAEGFMNMVNT
+689 
-704 VIAALVPMVTKIVE
+704 ALVPMVTTIVE
-718 IAAAVLGALVPVA
+718 IAAQIVSFLAPIVA
-731 EWLGKVLGP
+731 FLIQTFSPAFEFIGKTVSDIFGFIGKV
-740 AFDWIGGVVKGVF
+740 
-753 ELIGKIIA
+753 IA
-761 DAVNIISGVLDVFLG
+761 DAINIVTGILNVFLSALRG
-776 IITGNW
+776 DWEG
-782 DKAWNG
+782 AWNG
-788 LGDVLKNAWKL
+788 LLNVL
-799 FEDLVGGGLSLL
+799 
-811 RDALSNAGKA
+811 
-821 IADIWNALWGGVGD
+821 
-835 FLRGAWE
+835 
-842 GIVGKVQEG
+842 
-851 AGRVMDFMKGL
+851 
-862 PKGILD
+862 KGILD
-868 AIGNLGDLLKGSGS
+868 FIVSTITGAFDVVMHIFENLAKMLVDIWNNLWGGIGDFVVGAWNGITKAIGDGVGSAVEFVKSMPGKIKDGLGNLGGLLLDSGK

-888 IDGIKGAANGLKD
+888 IDGIKSMIGGAKD
-901 AVKGVLDGIAGF
+901 AVGGVLKAIGDF

-951 VADAAGY
+951 VAEAAGY
-958 ALSGA
+958 ALGGA
-963 DFSAANVGGLSV
+963 DFSASSVAGLSTI
-975 PTTPEPVAAMAT
+975 TTPEPVAVAAT
-987 AQSVEGANAA
+987 AQPGAGATA
-997 QNTEV
+997 QNAEV
-1002 LSQLADVLS
+1002 LSQLVDVLS

>member
-34 RTAVDVEARVGQASL
+34 KAAVDVEARVDQASL

-134 AGAAATKIAA
+134 AGAAAVKIAA

-187 ADGLQNILLAIGELQ
+187 ADGLQNILLALNEVVGKS
-202 GGYNGGFGW
+202 GYF
-211 LEDALSNARYL
+211 EDAFRGMRFD
-222 HNEDFWS
+222 HNNDFWS
-229 AGKVGLKDL
+229 TAKVGLNDL
-238 LENGIKPFLDEYV
+238 VQNGVLPFMGEYV

-283 PLHDSFAIASEGAA
+283 PLHDSFAIAAEGAA
-297 PFMEAM
+297 PFTEAM

-338 GRINEIIER
+338 GRINEIIDR
-347 GITNAKLFGGILVD
+347 GVTNAKLFGGILVD
-361 VAGIINGVAKAAEAA
+361 VAGVINGVAKAAEAA

-413 GMKNLTPGLSSLAG
+413 GMKNLTPGLSSLSG

-445 VVSILLDGI
+445 VFSILLDGI

-498 IGEILPIM
+498 IGEILPVL

-521 ADFKQSLA
+521 ADFKSSLA
-529 PVVEVLANALSEA
+529 PVVEVLAKGLSEA
-542 LKVILPIVA
+542 LKVILPVVA

-560 MRNNPELAATILAV
+560 MRNNPQLAATILAV
-574 VGALGPLAPIIGT
+574 VGALAPLAPIIGT
-587 VVSIIG
+587 VVSVIG
-593 TIVSVIGG
+593 TIVSVIG
-601 VIGAFGAIGGVISTA
+601 AIIPVISTVVTWFGT
-616 VSAFGTIIGVASTL
+616 VSATCAVLGVSFT
-630 GLSISSVVLP
+630 SVLAP
-640 IAGLVLGIAGLAAGF
+640 IVGLVAGIGLLVAAF
-655 IAALASSEQFRN
+655 VTALASSEPFRN
-667 ALAQVIGALIG
+667 SLAQIFQGLVTM
-678 IVAPIIEAVLP
+678 VQPIIAAVIPVLVQI
-689 ALGQIAEGFMNMVNT
+689 GQAFIGMVTT
-704 VIAALVPMVTKIVE
+704 VVGALVPMVTTIVE
-718 IAAAVLGALVPVA
+718 IAAQIVSFLAPIVA
-731 EWLGKVLGP
+731 FLIQTFSPAFEFIGKTVSDIFGFIGKV
-740 AFDWIGGVVKGVF
+740 IS
-753 ELIGKIIA
+753 
-761 DAVNIISGVLDVFLG
+761 DAIN
-776 IITGNW
+776 IITGILNVFLSALRGDW
-782 DKAWNG
+782 EGAWNG
-788 LGDVLKNAWKL
+788 LLNVL
-799 FEDLVGGGLSLL
+799 
-811 RDALSNAGKA
+811 
-821 IADIWNALWGGVGD
+821 
-835 FLRGAWE
+835 
-842 GIVGKVQEG
+842 
-851 AGRVMDFMKGL
+851 
-862 PKGILD
+862 KGILD
-868 AIGNLGDLLKGSGS
+868 FIVNTITGAFDVVMHIFENLAKMLVDIWNNLWGGIGDFVVGAWNGITKAIGDGVGAAVEFVKAMPGKIMDGLGNLGGMLVDSGK

-888 IDGIKGAANGLKD
+888 IDGIKGMIGSAKD
-901 AVKGVLDGIAGF
+901 AVGGVLKAIGDF

-926 RGYTTHS
+926 RGYTTYS

-951 VADAAGY
+951 VAEAAGY

-963 DFSAANVGGLSV
+963 DFSVSSVASLSA
-975 PTTPEPVAAMAT
+975 PTTPEPVAVAAT
-987 AQSVEGANAA
+987 AQSAEGATV

-1002 LSQLADVLS
+1002 LSQLVDVLS

>member
-34 RTAVDVEARVGQASL
+34 KTAVDVEARVDQASL

-187 ADGLQNILLAIGELQ
+187 ADGLQNILIYLDQLS
-202 GGYNGGFGW
+202 GGFGKF
-211 LEDALSNARYL
+211 LDLFVDARFN
-222 HNEDFWS
+222 HNEAFWGVAKS
-229 AGKVGLKDL
+229 GLSDL
-238 LENGIKPFLDEYV
+238 YANGILPFFAEY
-251 KLGKI
+251 KRLGAV

-283 PLHDSFAIASEGAA
+283 PLHDSFAIAAEGAA
-297 PFMEAM
+297 PFTEAM
-303 VRLGAVGGEYLPR
+303 FRLGAVGGEYLPR

-326 AFLSWV
+326 AFLNWV

-338 GRINEIIER
+338 GRINEIIDR

-413 GMKNLTPGLSSLAG
+413 GMKNLAPGLSSLAG
-427 AFEQLAPTISR
+427 AFEQLAPTIGR

-498 IGEILPIM
+498 IGEILPVL

-529 PVVEVLANALSEA
+529 PVVEVLAKGLSEA
-542 LKVILPIVA
+542 LKVILPVVA
-551 DVVKALAEF
+551 DVVKALTEF
-560 MRNNPELAATILAV
+560 MRNNPQLAATILAV
-574 VGALGPLAPIIGT
+574 VGALAPLAPIIGT

-593 TIVSVIGG
+593 TIISVIG
-601 VIGAFGAIGGVISTA
+601 AIIPVISTVVTWFGT
-616 VSAFGTIIGVASTL
+616 VSATCAVLGVSLTGVLAP
-630 GLSISSVVLP
+630 VV
-640 IAGLVLGIAGLAAGF
+640 GLVAGIGLLVGAF
-655 IAALASSEQFRN
+655 VAALASSEPFRN
-667 ALAQVIGALIG
+667 SLAQIFQGLVTM
-678 IVAPIIEAVLP
+678 VQPIIAAVIPVLVQI
-689 ALGQIAEGFMNMVNT
+689 GQAFIGMVTT
-704 VIAALVPMVTKIVE
+704 VVGALVPLVTTIVE
-718 IAAAVLGALVPVA
+718 IAAQIISFLAPIVA
-731 EWLGKVLGP
+731 FLIQTFSPAFEFIGKTVSDIFGFIGKV
-740 AFDWIGGVVKGVF
+740 IS
-753 ELIGKIIA
+753 
-761 DAVNIISGVLDVFLG
+761 DAINVITGILNVFLSALRG
-776 IITGNW
+776 DWEG
-782 DKAWNG
+782 AWNG
-788 LGDVLKNAWKL
+788 LLNVL
-799 FEDLVGGGLSLL
+799 
-811 RDALSNAGKA
+811 
-821 IADIWNALWGGVGD
+821 
-835 FLRGAWE
+835 
-842 GIVGKVQEG
+842 
-851 AGRVMDFMKGL
+851 
-862 PKGILD
+862 KGILD
-868 AIGNLGDLLKGSGS
+868 FIVSTITGAFDVVMHIFENLAKMLVDIWTNLWNGIGDFVVGAWNGITKAIGDGVGSAVEFVKSMPGKIKDGLGNLGGLLLDSGK

-888 IDGIKGAANGLKD
+888 IDGIKSMIGGAKD
-901 AVKGVLDGIAGF
+901 AVGGVLKAIGDF

-926 RGYTTHS
+926 RGYTTYS

-951 VADAAGY
+951 VAEAAGY

-963 DFSAANVGGLSV
+963 DFSASSVAVLSV
-975 PTTPEPVAAMAT
+975 PTTPEPVATTVNAQAVEGAT
-987 AQSVEGANAA
+987 AQNA
-997 QNTEV
+997 EV

-1011 RLGAVDERAFLQMS
+1011 RLEAVDERAFLQMS

>member
-1 MASIGKMSI
+1 MPSIGKMSI

-34 RTAVDVEARVGQASL
+34 KTAVDVEAHVDQASL
-49 VQTKARLA
+49 VQTKAHLA

-89 EVRVVLQGLDAAKA
+89 EVRVLLQGLDAAKA

-114 SVGFGHA
+114 SVGVGHA
-121 KEVASNFDKIAVS
+121 KEVASNFDRIAVS

-187 ADGLQNILLAIGELQ
+187 ADGLQNILLALNEVVGKS
-202 GGYNGGFGW
+202 GYF
-211 LEDALSNARYL
+211 EDAFRGMRFD
-222 HNEDFWS
+222 HNNDFWS
-229 AGKVGLKDL
+229 TAKVGLNDL
-238 LENGIKPFLDEYV
+238 VQNGVLPFMDEYV

-278 AQLFK
+278 VQLFK
-283 PLHDSFAIASEGAA
+283 PLHDSFAIAAEGAA
-297 PFMEAM
+297 PFTEAM
-303 VRLGAVGGEYLPR
+303 FRLGAVGGEYLPR

-326 AFLSWV
+326 AFLNWV

-338 GRINEIIER
+338 GRINEIIDR
-347 GITNAKLFGGILVD
+347 GITNAKLFGGILID

-521 ADFKQSLA
+521 ADFKSSLA
-529 PVVEVLANALSEA
+529 PVVEVLAKGLSEA
-542 LKVILPIVA
+542 LKIILPVVA

-560 MRNNPELAATILAV
+560 MRNNPQLAATILAV
-574 VGALGPLAPIIGT
+574 VGALAPLAPIIGT
-587 VVSIIG
+587 VVSIVG
-593 TIVSVIGG
+593 TIASVIGAILP
-601 VIGAFGAIGGVISTA
+601 VIGAVAGVLA
-616 VSAFGTIIGVASTL
+616 
-630 GLSISSVVLP
+630 GLSAPVLAVV
-640 IAGLVLGIAGLAAGF
+640 AGIGLLVAAF
-655 IAALASSEQFRN
+655 VTALASSEPFRN
-667 ALAQVIGALIG
+667 SLAQIFQGLVTMVQPIIAAVIPVLVQIGQAFIGMVTTVIGAL
-678 IVAPIIEAVLP
+678 VP
-689 ALGQIAEGFMNMVNT
+689 
-704 VIAALVPMVTKIVE
+704 LVTTIVE
-718 IAAAVLGALVPVA
+718 IAAQIISFLAPIVA
-731 EWLGKVLGP
+731 FLIQTFSPAFEFIGKTVSDIFGFIGKV
-740 AFDWIGGVVKGVF
+740 IS
-753 ELIGKIIA
+753 
-761 DAVNIISGVLDVFLG
+761 DAIN
-776 IITGNW
+776 IITGILNVFLSALRGDW
-782 DKAWNG
+782 EGAWNG
-788 LGDVLKNAWKL
+788 LLNVL
-799 FEDLVGGGLSLL
+799 
-811 RDALSNAGKA
+811 
-821 IADIWNALWGGVGD
+821 
-835 FLRGAWE
+835 
-842 GIVGKVQEG
+842 
-851 AGRVMDFMKGL
+851 
-862 PKGILD
+862 KGILD
-868 AIGNLGDLLKGSGS
+868 FIVNTITGAFDVVMHIFENLAKMLVDIWNNLWNGIGDFVVGAWNGITKAIGDGVGSAVEFVKSMPGKIKDGLGNLGGLLLDSGK

-888 IDGIKGAANGLKD
+888 IDGIKSMIGGAKD
-901 AVKGVLDGIAGF
+901 AVGGVLKAIGDF

-946 AGRDQ
+946 AGRDE

-958 ALSGA
+958 ALGGA
-963 DFSAANVGGLSV
+963 DFSVASVAGLSTL
-975 PTTPEPVAAMAT
+975 TTPEPVSVAAT
-987 AQSVEGANAA
+987 AQPGEGATA
-997 QNTEV
+997 QNAEV
-1002 LSQLADVLS
+1002 LSQLVDVLS

>member
-34 RTAVDVEARVGQASL
+34 RTAVDVEARVDQASL

-121 KEVASNFDKIAVS
+121 KEVASNFDRIAVS

-187 ADGLQNILLAIGELQ
+187 ADGLQNILLALNEVVGKS
-202 GGYNGGFGW
+202 GYF
-211 LEDALSNARYL
+211 EDAFRGMRFD
-222 HNEDFWS
+222 HNNDFWS
-229 AGKVGLKDL
+229 TAKVGLNDL
-238 LENGIKPFLDEYV
+238 VQNGVLPFMDEYV

-283 PLHDSFAIASEGAA
+283 PLHDSFAIAAEGAA
-297 PFMEAM
+297 PFTEAM
-303 VRLGAVGGEYLPR
+303 FRLGAVGGEYLPR

-338 GRINEIIER
+338 GRINEIIDR

-498 IGEILPIM
+498 IGEILPVL

-521 ADFKQSLA
+521 ADFKSSLA
-529 PVVEVLANALSEA
+529 PVVEVLAKGLSEA
-542 LKVILPIVA
+542 LKIILPVVA

-560 MRNNPELAATILAV
+560 MRNNPQLAATILAV
-574 VGALGPLAPIIGT
+574 VGALAPLAPIIGT
-587 VVSIIG
+587 VVSIVG
-593 TIVSVIGG
+593 TIASVIGAILP
-601 VIGAFGAIGGVISTA
+601 VIGAVAGVLA
-616 VSAFGTIIGVASTL
+616 
-630 GLSISSVVLP
+630 GLSAPVLAVV
-640 IAGLVLGIAGLAAGF
+640 AGIGLLVAAF
-655 IAALASSEQFRN
+655 VTALASSEPFRN
-667 ALAQVIGALIG
+667 SLAQIFQGLVTMVQPIIAAVIPMLVQIGEAFIGMVTTVIG
-678 IVAPIIEAVLP
+678 
-689 ALGQIAEGFMNMVNT
+689 
-704 VIAALVPMVTKIVE
+704 ALVPMVTTIVE
-718 IAAAVLGALVPVA
+718 IAAQIVSFLAPIVA
-731 EWLGKVLGP
+731 FLIQTFSPAFEFIGKTVSDIFGFIGKV
-740 AFDWIGGVVKGVF
+740 
-753 ELIGKIIA
+753 
-761 DAVNIISGVLDVFLG
+761 ISDVIN
-776 IITGNW
+776 IITGILNVFLSALRGDW
-782 DKAWNG
+782 EGAWNG
-788 LGDVLKNAWKL
+788 LLNVL
-799 FEDLVGGGLSLL
+799 
-811 RDALSNAGKA
+811 
-821 IADIWNALWGGVGD
+821 
-835 FLRGAWE
+835 
-842 GIVGKVQEG
+842 
-851 AGRVMDFMKGL
+851 
-862 PKGILD
+862 KGILEFIVNTITGAFD
-868 AIGNLGDLLKGSGS
+868 VVMHIFENLAKMLVDIWTNLWNGIGDFVVGAWNGITKAIGDGVGSAVEFVKSMPGKIKDGLGNLGGLLLDSGK

-888 IDGIKGAANGLKD
+888 IDGIKSMIGGAKD
-901 AVKGVLDGIAGF
+901 AVGGVLKAIGDF

-946 AGRDQ
+946 AGRDE

-958 ALSGA
+958 ALGGA
-963 DFSAANVGGLSV
+963 DFSVASVAGLSTL
-975 PTTPEPVAAMAT
+975 TTPEPVSVAAT
-987 AQSVEGANAA
+987 AQPGEGATA
-997 QNTEV
+997 QNAEV
-1002 LSQLADVLS
+1002 LSQLVDVLS

>member
-34 RTAVDVEARVGQASL
+34 RTAVDVEARVDQASL

-121 KEVASNFDKIAVS
+121 KEVASNFDRIAVS

-211 LEDALSNARYL
+211 LEDALSTARYL

-338 GRINEIIER
+338 GRINEIIDR

-361 VAGIINGVAKAAEAA
+361 VAGVINGVAKAAEAA

-460 PAIADGVNKMF
+460 PAIADGVHKMF

-521 ADFKQSLA
+521 ADFKSSLA
-529 PVVEVLANALSEA
+529 PVVEVLAKGLSEA
-542 LKVILPIVA
+542 LKIILPVVA

-560 MRNNPELAATILAV
+560 MRNNPQLAATILAV
-574 VGALGPLAPIIGT
+574 VGALAPLAPIIGT
-587 VVSIIG
+587 VVSIVG
-593 TIVSVIGG
+593 TIASVIGAILP
-601 VIGAFGAIGGVISTA
+601 VIGAVAGVLA
-616 VSAFGTIIGVASTL
+616 
-630 GLSISSVVLP
+630 GLSAPVLAVV
-640 IAGLVLGIAGLAAGF
+640 AGIGLLVAAF
-655 IAALASSEQFRN
+655 VTALASSEPFRN
-667 ALAQVIGALIG
+667 SLAQIFQGLVTMVQPIIAAVIPMLVQIGQAFIGMVTTVIG
-678 IVAPIIEAVLP
+678 
-689 ALGQIAEGFMNMVNT
+689 
-704 VIAALVPMVTKIVE
+704 ALVPMVTTIVE
-718 IAAAVLGALVPVA
+718 IAAQIVSFLAPIVA
-731 EWLGKVLGP
+731 FLIQTFSPAFEFIGKTVSDIFGFIGKV
-740 AFDWIGGVVKGVF
+740 
-753 ELIGKIIA
+753 IA
-761 DAVNIISGVLDVFLG
+761 DAVNIITGILNVFLSALRG
-776 IITGNW
+776 DWEG
-782 DKAWNG
+782 AWNG
-788 LGDVLKNAWKL
+788 LLNVL
-799 FEDLVGGGLSLL
+799 
-811 RDALSNAGKA
+811 
-821 IADIWNALWGGVGD
+821 
-835 FLRGAWE
+835 
-842 GIVGKVQEG
+842 
-851 AGRVMDFMKGL
+851 
-862 PKGILD
+862 KGILD
-868 AIGNLGDLLKGSGS
+868 FIVSTITGAFDVVMHIFENLAKMLVDIWTNLWNGIGDFVVGAWNGITKAIGDGVGSAVEFVKSMPGKIKDGLGNLGGLLLDSGK

-888 IDGIKGAANGLKD
+888 IDGIKSMIGGAKD
-901 AVKGVLDGIAGF
+901 AVGGVLKAIGDF

-946 AGRDQ
+946 AGRDE

-958 ALSGA
+958 ALGGA
-963 DFSAANVGGLSV
+963 DFSVASVAGLSTL
-975 PTTPEPVAAMAT
+975 TTPEPVSVAAT
-987 AQSVEGANAA
+987 AQPGEGATA
-997 QNTEV
+997 QNAEV
-1002 LSQLADVLS
+1002 LSQLVDVLS

>member
-34 RTAVDVEARVGQASL
+34 RTAVDVEARVDQASL

-788 LGDVLKNAWKL
+788 LGDILKNAWKL

-811 RDALSNAGKA
+811 HDALSNAGKA
-821 IADIWNALWGGVGD
+821 IADIWNALWGGIGD

-842 GIVGKVQEG
+842 GIVGKVQDG
-851 AGRVMDFMKGL
+851 VGHVIDFMKGL
-862 PKGILD
+862 PKSILD

-901 AVKGVLDGIAGF
+901 AVKGVLDGIANF

-951 VADAAGY
+951 VAEAAGY
-958 ALSGA
+958 ALGGA
-963 DFSAANVGGLSV
+963 DFSASSVAVLSV
-975 PTTPEPVAAMAT
+975 PVTPDPVAVAAS
-987 AQSVEGANAA
+987 AQSVEGATA

>member
-34 RTAVDVEARVGQASL
+34 RTAVDVEARVDQASL

-187 ADGLQNILLAIGELQ
+187 ADGLQNILLALNEVVGKS
-202 GGYNGGFGW
+202 GYF
-211 LEDALSNARYL
+211 EDAFRGMRFD
-222 HNEDFWS
+222 HNNDFWS
-229 AGKVGLKDL
+229 TAKVGLNDL
-238 LENGIKPFLDEYV
+238 VQNGVLPFMNEYV

-283 PLHDSFAIASEGAA
+283 PLHDSFAIAAEGAA
-297 PFMEAM
+297 PFTEAM
-303 VRLGAVGGEYLPR
+303 FRLGAVGGEYLPR
-316 MAAAFTEVSN
+316 MAVAFTEVSN

-338 GRINEIIER
+338 GRINEIIDR
-347 GITNAKLFGGILVD
+347 GITNAKLFGGILID

-616 VSAFGTIIGVASTL
+616 VSAFGTLIGVASTL

-704 VIAALVPMVTKIVE
+704 VIAALVPMVTKVVE

-740 AFDWIGGVVKGVF
+740 AFDWLGGVVKAVF

-776 IITGNW
+776 AITGDW
-782 DKAWNG
+782 DKAWGG
-788 LGDVLKNAWKL
+788 LGDILKNAWKL

-821 IADIWNALWGGVGD
+821 IADIWNALWGGIGD

-842 GIVGKVQEG
+842 GIVGKVKEG
-851 AGRVMDFMKGL
+851 VGHVIDFMKGL
-862 PKGILD
+862 PKSILD

-901 AVKGVLDGIAGF
+901 AVKGVLDGIANF

-987 AQSVEGANAA
+987 AQSVEGATA

>member
-1 MASIGKMSI
+1 MASIGKLSI
-10 RVFPDTSKF
+10 RVFPDTSRF
-19 KADLKKDLAALKGQL
+19 KSETRAQLAAVQKQLKVNAEVHAQ
-34 RTAVDVEARVGQASL
+34 VSQAS
-49 VQTKARLA
+49 VSQTRARLA
-57 GIAKDFKTHVTVDAQ
+57 TIGRDMKTHLTVDAK
-72 TRKASAALG
+72 TRAASAALG
-81 VLTRPRTA
+81 ILTRPRTA
-89 EVRVVLQGLDAAKA
+89 EVRVALQGLDAAKA
-103 GLASLAGGNVA
+103 GLASLTGANIGAGFVE
-114 SVGFGHA
+114 HA
-121 KEVASNFDKIAVS
+121 KEIASSFDKIAAK
-134 AGAAATKIAA
+134 AGLAATQVAA
-144 MSAAMSAMAG
+144 LSAVGATAAG
-154 NAAMVAVSMAQI
+154 NMAQI
-166 SGAGLALPGI
+166 AASMVQVAGAGLALPGI
-176 MSGFL
+176 MSGFA
-181 VGLASS
+181 VGLLSS
-187 ADGLQNILLAIGELQ
+187 VDGLQNIFIYLDEIAGGHGRFMDMFVDTRFNAGKAFWAVAKAGLTDLYTAGIVPFFQEYRRLAEISGT
-202 GGYNGGFGW
+202 
-211 LEDALSNARYL
+211 
-222 HNEDFWS
+222 FWS
-229 AGKVGLKDL
+229 AFFSGMA
-238 LENGIKPFLDEYV
+238 EGI
-251 KLGKI
+251 
-256 TGVFWSEFFR
+256 T
-266 GMSNGIVAVGGM
+266 AVGGM
-278 AQLFK
+278 SKLFE
-283 PLHDSFAIASEGAA
+283 PLRESISIASQGAGA
-297 PFMEAM
+297 FAEAM
-303 VRLGAVGGEYLPR
+303 FRLGAVGGEYLPR

-326 AFLSWV
+326 AFLNWV

-338 GRINEIIER
+338 GRINEIIDR

-361 VAGIINGVAKAAEAA
+361 VAGVINGVAKAAEAA

-413 GMKNLTPGLSSLAG
+413 GMKNLAPGLSSLAG

-529 PVVEVLANALSEA
+529 PVVEVLAKGLSEA
-542 LKVILPIVA
+542 LKVILPVVA

-560 MRNNPELAATILAV
+560 MRNNPQLAATILAV
-574 VGALGPLAPIIGT
+574 VGALAPLAPIIGT

-601 VIGAFGAIGGVISTA
+601 VLGAFGAIGGVISTA
-616 VSAFGTIIGVASTL
+616 VSAFGTLIGVASTL

-640 IAGLVLGIAGLAAGF
+640 IAGLVLGIGALAAGF

-678 IVAPIIEAVLP
+678 IVSPIIEAVLP

-731 EWLGKVLGP
+731 QWLGQVLGP
-740 AFDWIGGVVKGVF
+740 AFDWLGGVVKAVF

-776 IITGNW
+776 AITGDW
-782 DKAWNG
+782 DKAWKG
-788 LGDVLKNAWKL
+788 LGDILGNAWKL

-821 IADIWNALWGGVGD
+821 IADIWNNLWNGIGD

-842 GIVGKVQEG
+842 GIVGKVKEG
-851 AGRVMDFMKGL
+851 AGRVTDFLKGL

-888 IDGIKGAANGLKD
+888 IDGIKNAANGLKD
-901 AVKGVLDGIAGF
+901 AVKGVLGGIADF

-946 AGRDQ
+946 SGRDE

-958 ALSGA
+958 ALGGA
-963 DFSAANVGGLSV
+963 DFSPNAGFRMVGTPVPATVNPQVESVSAGSEEIAGL
-975 PTTPEPVAAMAT
+975 
-987 AQSVEGANAA
+987 
-997 QNTEV
+997 
-1002 LSQLADVLS
+1002 LSKLADTLG
-1011 RLGAVDERAFLQMS
+1011 RLEQVDSRAFLQMQ
-1025 RRAERVY
+1025 REAERIF